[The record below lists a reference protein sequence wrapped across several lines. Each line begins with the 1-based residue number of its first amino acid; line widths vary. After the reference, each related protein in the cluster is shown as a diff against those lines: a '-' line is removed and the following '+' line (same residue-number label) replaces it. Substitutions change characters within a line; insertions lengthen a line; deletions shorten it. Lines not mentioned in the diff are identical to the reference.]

1 MQEEKAR
8 SFDVV
13 VVGAGVAGCT
23 AARELAR
30 YDLSVCVL
38 EAGNDVACGA
48 TRANSAIVHAGFD
61 PVPGTLKAHFN
72 ASGSKAYPQWCDELG
87 VQFRRNG
94 SMVLAFDD
102 EGRLKLEEL
111 VRRAD
116 ANGIEGVHI
125 VSGYQAREMEPNVSP
140 EVTCALVAPT
150 GGIVDPYGFA
160 FAAAENACDNGV
172 AFLFNHRVERIA
184 RADGG
189 FSLEAAGERFF
200 ARAVVNAAGLFA
212 DELNNMISGNRFSI
226 TPRRGEYYLYD
237 TEYAGTFE
245 HTMFQ
250 VPGPLG
256 KGVLVTPTIHGNML
270 IGPNSVSQDSKTDL
284 STTQAGLADIV
295 ERARRTW
302 PAASPRGAITNFAGL
317 RAAGES
323 GDFVIGEVVDAL
335 GFFNIACF
343 ESPGLTSA
351 PAVAS
356 YVASEVAARLGAGG
370 NPSFNPRRAP
380 QLPFTAMT
388 DEQRECAIASDPA
401 FGHVVCRCCEVT
413 EAEVVRALHGPLP
426 ALSLDAIKWRTG
438 ATMGRCHGGFCSSE
452 LVRIMSREL
461 GCPPEKIDK
470 RLAGSKMIAS
480 ARADYVELVRE
491 GESPAKGEDPEE
503 ACARHATSS
512 GSSVATGVKRE
523 ETNALHGEA
532 GAWHAALGARRSEP
546 GAPTR
551 IEGSFD
557 VVVIGGGAAGMAAA
571 VSARRAGAARVA
583 MVDREERPGGV
594 LKQCVHNGFGL
605 HRMKAELTGPEY
617 AAMEEQSVTD
627 AGVTCEYGVSV
638 LRIDDD
644 GAGKLVVGTRF
655 GAELFLHAKAVIL
668 ATGSRERGL
677 GALGIAGARPS
688 GVYTAGCAQN
698 FMNLQGLVPGSTAV
712 MLGSGDIGLIMARRM
727 TLSGINVL
735 GVYEIMPFSSGL
747 RRNIVQCL
755 DDFGIPLNL
764 SRTVVRLEGETRL
777 NAVVVADVDPATRR
791 PIEGTEER
799 IPCNTLVLSC
809 GLIPENEV
817 AKTAGVVLSPMTGG
831 AVVDERL
838 ATSVPGIFAC
848 GNALHVHDLADFA
861 SEEGERAGASAAA
874 FAMGAATITVC
885 AADAAVGESEPPI
898 EVVAGEGVRY
908 VVPQVISRDAQGLVT
923 LSFRVSEVIEG
934 VRFEVRSRD
943 DAGAC
948 EVIARARDM
957 VAVPAEMRRMKVDA
971 ESLVGCSRI
980 EVTAVSGLAA
990 RQALVAEGGAR

>member
-1 MQEEKAR
+1 MQEGKAC

-13 VVGAGVAGCT
+13 VVGAGIAGCT

-30 YDLSVCVL
+30 YDLSICVL
-38 EAGNDVACGA
+38 EAGNDIACGA

-61 PVPGTLKAHFN
+61 PVPGTLKARFN
-72 ASGSKAYPQWCDELG
+72 VEGSKAYPRWCDELG

-102 EGRLKLEEL
+102 EGRLKLDEL

-116 ANGIEGVHI
+116 ANGVEGVRI
-125 VSGYQAREMEPNVSP
+125 VSGGRVREMEPNVSP
-140 EVTCALVAPT
+140 EVACALVAPT

-160 FAAAENACDNGV
+160 FASAENACDNGV
-172 AFLFNHRVERIA
+172 RFLFNHRVERIV
-184 RADGG
+184 RVDGG
-189 FSLEAAGERFF
+189 FRVDAAREGFF

-212 DELNNMISGNRFSI
+212 DELNNMVSASCFSI

-237 TEYAGTFE
+237 TEYATTFE

-270 IGPNSVSQDSKTDL
+270 IGPNSVSQASKTDL
-284 STTQAGLADIV
+284 STTQEGLADIV

-323 GDFVIGEVVDAL
+323 GDFVIGEAADAP

-351 PAVAS
+351 PAVAT
-356 YVASEVAARLGAGG
+356 VIASQVAAHLGAGS
-370 NPSFNPRRAP
+370 NPSFNPRRVP

-388 DEQRECAIASDPA
+388 DEQRERAIASDPA

-426 ALSLDAIKWRTG
+426 VLSLDAIKWRTG
-438 ATMGRCHGGFCSSE
+438 ATMGRCHGGFCSPE
-452 LVRIMSREL
+452 LVEIMSREL
-461 GCPPEKIDK
+461 GCAPDAIDK
-470 RLAGSKMIAS
+470 RLAGSRMIAS
-480 ARADYVELVRE
+480 ARADYVELAR
-491 GESPAKGEDPEE
+491 GGGGLSKGEVPEE
-503 ACARHATSS
+503 ADARH
-512 GSSVATGVKRE
+512 VASDV
-523 ETNALHGEA
+523 
-532 GAWHAALGARRSEP
+532 RRSEL
-546 GAPTR
+546 GAPAR
-551 IEGSFD
+551 IEDSFD

-617 AAMEEQSVTD
+617 AAQEEQAVID

-638 LRIDDD
+638 LRIDDE

-655 GAELFLHAKAVIL
+655 GAELFLHAKAVVL

-712 MLGSGDIGLIMARRM
+712 VLGSGDIGLIMARRM
-727 TLSGINVL
+727 SLSGIRVL

-755 DDFGIPLNL
+755 DDFGIPLHL

-777 NAVVVADVDPATRR
+777 NAVVVADVDPSTRR

-799 IPCNTLVLSC
+799 IPCDTLVLSC

-817 AKTAGVVLSPMTGG
+817 AKTAGVTLSPITGG

-838 ATSVPGIFAC
+838 ATSVSGVFAC

-874 FAMGAATITVC
+874 FARGD
-885 AADAAVGESEPPI
+885 AADTTHAADEPPI
-898 EVVAGEGVRY
+898 EVVAGKGVRY
-908 VVPQVISRDAQGLVT
+908 VVPQVISRDAEGPVT
-923 LSFRVSEVIEG
+923 LSFRVSDVIEG
-934 VRFEVRSRD
+934 ARFEVRSCD
-943 DAGAC
+943 DAGAG
-948 EVIARARDM
+948 EVLARARDM

-980 EVTAVSGLAA
+980 EVTAVSGLVTS
-990 RQALVAEGGAR
+990 QAPVAEGGTR

>member
-1 MQEEKAR
+1 MQEGKAC

-13 VVGAGVAGCT
+13 VVGAGIAGCT

-30 YDLSVCVL
+30 YDLSICVL
-38 EAGNDVACGA
+38 EAGNDIACGA

-61 PVPGTLKAHFN
+61 PSPGTLKARFN
-72 ASGSKAYPQWCDELG
+72 VEGSKAYPRWCEELG

-116 ANGIEGVHI
+116 ANGVEGVRI
-125 VSGYQAREMEPNVSP
+125 VSGNRAREMEPNVSP
-140 EVTCALVAPT
+140 EAACALVAPT

-160 FAAAENACDNGV
+160 FAAAENACGNGV
-172 AFLFNHRVERIA
+172 RFLFNHRVEHIV

-189 FSLEAAGERFF
+189 FRVEASGERFF

-212 DELNNMISGNRFSI
+212 DEINNMVSGKRFSI

-237 TEYAGTFE
+237 TEYATTFE

-270 IGPNSVSQDSKTDL
+270 IGPNSVSQASKTDL
-284 STTQAGLADIV
+284 STTQEGLADIV

-323 GDFVIGEVVDAL
+323 GDFVIGEAADAP

-351 PAVAS
+351 PAVATFI
-356 YVASEVAARLGAGG
+356 ASQVAARLGAGG
-370 NPSFNPRRAP
+370 NPSFNPRCAP

-388 DEQRECAIASDPA
+388 DEQRERAIASDPA
-401 FGHVVCRCCEVT
+401 FGHVVCRCCVVT

-426 ALSLDAIKWRTG
+426 VLSLDAIKWRTG
-438 ATMGRCHGGFCSSE
+438 ATMGRCHGGFCSPE
-452 LVRIMSREL
+452 LVEIMSREL
-461 GCPPEKIDK
+461 GCAPDAIDK
-470 RLAGSKMIAS
+470 RLAGSRMIAS
-480 ARADYVELVRE
+480 ARADYVKLARE
-491 GESPAKGEDPEE
+491 GGNPSKGKAREE
-503 ACARHATSS
+503 AGARHAASD
-512 GSSVATGVKRE
+512 
-523 ETNALHGEA
+523 
-532 GAWHAALGARRSEP
+532 ARRSEL
-546 GAPTR
+546 GAPAR
-551 IEGSFD
+551 IEDSFD

-571 VSARRAGAARVA
+571 ASARRAGAARVA

-594 LKQCVHNGFGL
+594 LRQCVHNGFGL

-617 AAMEEQSVTD
+617 AAQEEQAVID
-627 AGVTCEYGVSV
+627 ASVTCEYGVSV
-638 LRIDDD
+638 LRIDDE

-655 GAELFLHAKAVIL
+655 GAELFLHAKAVVL

-712 MLGSGDIGLIMARRM
+712 VLGSGDIGLIMARRM
-727 TLSGINVL
+727 SLSGIRVL

-755 DDFGIPLNL
+755 DDFGIPLHL

-777 NAVVVADVDPATRR
+777 NAVVVADVDPSTRR

-799 IPCNTLVLSC
+799 IPCDTLVLSC

-817 AKTAGVVLSPMTGG
+817 AKTAGVALSPITGG

-838 ATSVPGIFAC
+838 ATSVPGVFAC

-874 FAMGAATITVC
+874 FARGDTSAATRTKGVP
-885 AADAAVGESEPPI
+885 GESSI
-898 EVVAGEGVRY
+898 EVIAGKGVRY
-908 VVPQVISRDAQGLVT
+908 VVPQVISRDAEGPVT
-923 LSFRVSEVIEG
+923 LSFRVSDVIEG
-934 VRFEVRSRD
+934 VRFEVRSCD
-943 DAGAC
+943 DAGAG
-948 EVIARARDM
+948 EVLARARDM

-971 ESLVGCSRI
+971 ESLAECSRI
-980 EVTAVSGLAA
+980 VVSAVSGLAG
-990 RQALVAEGGAR
+990 RQVPAAEGGAR

>member
-1 MQEEKAR
+1 MQEGKAC

-13 VVGAGVAGCT
+13 VVGAGIAGCT

-30 YDLSVCVL
+30 YDLSICVL
-38 EAGNDVACGA
+38 EAGNDIACGA

-61 PVPGTLKAHFN
+61 PAPGTLKARFN
-72 ASGSKAYPQWCDELG
+72 AEGSKAYPRWCDELG
-87 VQFRRNG
+87 VQFHRNG

-116 ANGIEGVHI
+116 ANGVEGVHI
-125 VSGYQAREMEPNVSP
+125 VSGDRAREMEPNVSP
-140 EVTCALVAPT
+140 EVACALVAPT

-160 FAAAENACDNGV
+160 FAAAENACGNGV
-172 AFLFNHRVERIA
+172 RFQFNHRVERIA

-189 FSLEAAGERFF
+189 FNLEAAGERFF
-200 ARAVVNAAGLFA
+200 ARTVVNAAGLFA
-212 DELNNMISGNRFSI
+212 DELNNMVSGKRFSI

-237 TEYAGTFE
+237 TEYATTFE

-270 IGPNSVSQDSKTDL
+270 IGPNSVSQASKTDL
-284 STTQAGLADIV
+284 STTQEGLADIV
-295 ERARRTW
+295 ERARCTW

-323 GDFVIGEVVDAL
+323 GDFVIGEVADAP

-351 PAVAS
+351 PAVATFIAS
-356 YVASEVAARLGAGG
+356 QVAVRLGAGS

-388 DEQRECAIASDPA
+388 DEQRERAIASDPA
-401 FGHVVCRCCEVT
+401 FGHVVCRCCKVT

-426 ALSLDAIKWRTG
+426 VLSLDAIKWRTG
-438 ATMGRCHGGFCSSE
+438 ATMGRCHGGFCSPE
-452 LVRIMSREL
+452 LVEIVSREL
-461 GCPPEKIDK
+461 GCAPDAIDK
-470 RLAGSKMIAS
+470 RLAGSRMIAS
-480 ARADYVELVRE
+480 ARADYVELVRA
-491 GESPAKGEDPEE
+491 GGSPSKGEAPEE
-503 ACARHATSS
+503 ADARHAASE
-512 GSSVATGVKRE
+512 V
-523 ETNALHGEA
+523 
-532 GAWHAALGARRSEP
+532 RRSEL
-546 GAPTR
+546 GAPAR
-551 IEGSFD
+551 IEDSFD

-617 AAMEEQSVTD
+617 AAMEEQAVID
-627 AGVTCEYGVSV
+627 ASVTCEYGVSV
-638 LRIDDD
+638 LRIDDE
-644 GAGKLVVGTRF
+644 GSGKLVVGTRF
-655 GAELFLHAKAVIL
+655 GAELFLHAKAVVL

-677 GALGIAGARPS
+677 GALGIAGSRPS

-698 FMNLQGLVPGSTAV
+698 FMNLQGVVPGKTAV
-712 MLGSGDIGLIMARRM
+712 VLGSGDIGLIMARRM
-727 TLSGINVL
+727 SLSGIRVL

-755 DDFGIPLNL
+755 DDFGIPLHL

-777 NAVVVADVDPATRR
+777 NAVVVADVDPSTRR

-799 IPCNTLVLSC
+799 IPCDTLVLSC

-817 AKTAGVVLSPMTGG
+817 AKTAGVALSPITGG

-838 ATSVPGIFAC
+838 ATSVPGVFAC

-874 FAMGAATITVC
+874 FARGGAS
-885 AADAAVGESEPPI
+885 DAVPSAGESSI
-898 EVVAGEGVRY
+898 EVVAGKGVRY
-908 VVPQVISRDAQGLVT
+908 VVPQVISRDAEEPVT
-923 LSFRVSEVIEG
+923 LSFRVSDVIEG
-934 VRFEVRSRD
+934 VRFEVRSCD
-943 DAGAC
+943 DAGAG
-948 EVIARARDM
+948 EVLARARDM

-971 ESLVGCSRI
+971 GSLAGCSRI
-980 EVTAVSGLAA
+980 VVSAVSGLAA
-990 RQALVAEGGAR
+990 RQVPAAEGGAR

>member
-1 MQEEKAR
+1 MQEGKAC

-13 VVGAGVAGCT
+13 VVGAGIAGCT

-30 YDLSVCVL
+30 YDLSICVL
-38 EAGNDVACGA
+38 EAGNDIACGA

-61 PVPGTLKAHFN
+61 PVPGTLKARFN
-72 ASGSKAYPQWCDELG
+72 VEGSKAYPRWCDELG
-87 VQFRRNG
+87 VQFCRNG

-102 EGRLKLEEL
+102 EGRLKLDEL

-116 ANGIEGVHI
+116 ANGVEGVRI
-125 VSGYQAREMEPNVSP
+125 VSGSRAREMEPNVSP
-140 EVTCALVAPT
+140 EVACALVAPT

-172 AFLFNHRVERIA
+172 RFLFNHRVERIV
-184 RADGG
+184 RVDGG
-189 FSLEAAGERFF
+189 FNLEASGERFF

-212 DELNNMISGNRFSI
+212 DELNNMVSANRFSI

-237 TEYAGTFE
+237 TEYAATFE

-270 IGPNSVSQDSKTDL
+270 IGPNSVSQASKTDL
-284 STTQAGLADIV
+284 STTQEGLADIV

-323 GDFVIGEVVDAL
+323 GDFVIGEAVDVP

-351 PAVAS
+351 PAVATFI
-356 YVASEVAARLGAGG
+356 ASQAAARLGAGS

-380 QLPFTAMT
+380 QLPFMAMT
-388 DEQRECAIASDPA
+388 DEQRERAIASDPA

-413 EAEVVRALHGPLP
+413 EAEVVRALRGPLP
-426 ALSLDAIKWRTG
+426 VLSLDAIKWRTG
-438 ATMGRCHGGFCSSE
+438 ATMGRCHGGFCSPE
-452 LVRIMSREL
+452 LVEIMSREL
-461 GCPPEKIDK
+461 GCAPDAIDK
-470 RLAGSKMIAS
+470 RLPGSRMIAS

-491 GESPAKGEDPEE
+491 GGNPSKGEAPEE
-503 ACARHATSS
+503 AGAR
-512 GSSVATGVKRE
+512 
-523 ETNALHGEA
+523 L
-532 GAWHAALGARRSEP
+532 AASDVRRSEL
-546 GAPTR
+546 GAPAR
-551 IEGSFD
+551 IEDSFD

-583 MVDREERPGGV
+583 MVDREKRPGGV

-605 HRMKAELTGPEY
+605 HRMRAELTGPEY
-617 AAMEEQSVTD
+617 AAQEEHAVID

-638 LRIDDD
+638 LRIDDE

-655 GAELFLHAKAVIL
+655 GAELFFHAKAVVL

-712 MLGSGDIGLIMARRM
+712 VLGSGDIGLIMARRM
-727 TLSGINVL
+727 TLSGIKVL

-755 DDFGIPLNL
+755 DDFGIPLHL

-799 IPCNTLVLSC
+799 IPCDTLVLSC

-817 AKTAGVVLSPMTGG
+817 AKTAGVALSPITGG
-831 AVVDERL
+831 AIVDERL
-838 ATSVPGIFAC
+838 ATSTPGIFAC

-861 SEEGERAGASAAA
+861 SEEGERAGAFAAA
-874 FAMGAATITVC
+874 FAR
-885 AADAAVGESEPPI
+885 GEVQGGSASTDEAPI

-908 VVPQVISRDAQGLVT
+908 VVPQMISHDAEGAVM
-923 LSFRVSEVIEG
+923 LSFRVSDVIEG
-934 VRFEVRSRD
+934 VRFEVRESE
-943 DAGAC
+943 DAGAG
-948 EVIARARDM
+948 EVLARARDM

-971 ESLVGCSRI
+971 ESLAECSHI
-980 EVTAVSGLAA
+980 VVSAVNGLAG
-990 RQALVAEGGAR
+990 RQVPAAEGSAR

>member
-1 MQEEKAR
+1 MQEGKAC

-13 VVGAGVAGCT
+13 VVGAGIAGCT
-23 AARELAR
+23 AARELAS
-30 YDLSVCVL
+30 YDLSICVL
-38 EAGNDVACGA
+38 EAGNDIACGA

-61 PVPGTLKAHFN
+61 PAPGTLKARFN
-72 ASGSKAYPQWCDELG
+72 VEGSKAYPRWCDELG

-111 VRRAD
+111 VCRAD
-116 ANGIEGVHI
+116 ANGVEGVRI
-125 VSGYQAREMEPNVSP
+125 VSGDRAREMEPNVSP
-140 EVTCALVAPT
+140 EVACALVAPT

-160 FAAAENACDNGV
+160 FAAAENACGNGV
-172 AFLFNHRVERIA
+172 RFLFNHRVEHIVRV
-184 RADGG
+184 DGG
-189 FSLEAAGERFF
+189 FRVEASGEGFF

-212 DELNNMISGNRFSI
+212 DEMNNMVSGERFFI

-237 TEYAGTFE
+237 TEYATTFE

-270 IGPNSVSQDSKTDL
+270 IGPNSVSQASKTDL
-284 STTQAGLADIV
+284 STTQEGLADIV

-323 GDFVIGEVVDAL
+323 GDFVIGEAADAP

-351 PAVAS
+351 PAVATFI
-356 YVASEVAARLGAGG
+356 ASQVAAHLGAGS
-370 NPSFNPRRAP
+370 NPSFNPRRVP

-388 DEQRECAIASDPA
+388 DEQRERAIASDPA

-426 ALSLDAIKWRTG
+426 VLSLDAIKWRTG
-438 ATMGRCHGGFCSSE
+438 ATMGRCHGGFCSPE
-452 LVRIMSREL
+452 LVEIMSREL
-461 GCPPEKIDK
+461 GCAPDAIDK
-470 RLAGSKMIAS
+470 RLAGSRMIAS
-480 ARADYVELVRE
+480 ARADYVELARE
-491 GESPAKGEDPEE
+491 GGNPSKGEAPEE
-503 ACARHATSS
+503 ADARHAASD
-512 GSSVATGVKRE
+512 V
-523 ETNALHGEA
+523 
-532 GAWHAALGARRSEP
+532 RRSELC
-546 GAPTR
+546 APAW

-571 VSARRAGAARVA
+571 ASARRAGAARVA

-617 AAMEEQSVTD
+617 AAQEEQAVID

-638 LRIDDD
+638 LRIDDE
-644 GAGKLVVGTRF
+644 GTGKLVVGTRF
-655 GAELFLHAKAVIL
+655 GAELFLHAKAVVL

-698 FMNLQGLVPGSTAV
+698 FMNLQGLVPGLTAV
-712 MLGSGDIGLIMARRM
+712 VLGSGDIGLIMARRM
-727 TLSGINVL
+727 SLSGIRVL

-755 DDFGIPLNL
+755 DDFGIPLHL

-777 NAVVVADVDPATRR
+777 RAVVVADVDPSTRR

-799 IPCNTLVLSC
+799 IPCDTLVLSC

-817 AKTAGVVLSPMTGG
+817 AKTAGVALSPITGG

-838 ATSVPGIFAC
+838 ATSVPGVFAC

-874 FAMGAATITVC
+874 FARGD
-885 AADAAVGESEPPI
+885 AADATRTAGEPPI
-898 EVVAGEGVRY
+898 EVVAGKGVRY
-908 VVPQVISRDAQGLVT
+908 VVPQVISRDAEGPVT
-923 LSFRVSEVIEG
+923 FSFRVSDVIEG
-934 VRFEVRSRD
+934 VRFEVRSCD
-943 DAGAC
+943 DAGAG
-948 EVIARARDM
+948 EVLARARDM

-971 ESLVGCSRI
+971 ESLAECSRI
-980 EVTAVSGLAA
+980 EVTAVSGLVTS
-990 RQALVAEGGAR
+990 QAPVAEGGTR

>member
-1 MQEEKAR
+1 MQEGKAC

-13 VVGAGVAGCT
+13 VVGAGIAGCT

-30 YDLSVCVL
+30 YDLSICVL
-38 EAGNDVACGA
+38 EAGNDIACGA

-61 PVPGTLKAHFN
+61 PVPGTLKARFN
-72 ASGSKAYPQWCDELG
+72 VEGSKAYPRWCDELG

-102 EGRLKLEEL
+102 EGRLKLDEL

-116 ANGIEGVHI
+116 ANGVEGVRI
-125 VSGYQAREMEPNVSP
+125 VSGSRAREMEPNVSP
-140 EVTCALVAPT
+140 EVACALVAPT

-160 FAAAENACDNGV
+160 FAAAENACGNGV
-172 AFLFNHRVERIA
+172 RFLFNHRVEHIVRVG
-184 RADGG
+184 GG
-189 FSLEAAGERFF
+189 FIIEVAGERFS

-212 DELNNMISGNRFSI
+212 DEINNMVSGKRFSI

-237 TEYAGTFE
+237 TEYATTFE

-270 IGPNSVSQDSKTDL
+270 IGPNSVSQASKTDL
-284 STTQAGLADIV
+284 STTQEGLADIV

-323 GDFVIGEVVDAL
+323 GDFVIGEVADAP

-351 PAVAS
+351 PAVATFI
-356 YVASEVAARLGAGG
+356 ASQVAARLGADG

-388 DEQRECAIASDPA
+388 DEQRERAIASNPA

-426 ALSLDAIKWRTG
+426 VLSLDAIKWRTG
-438 ATMGRCHGGFCSSE
+438 ATMGRCHGGFCSPE
-452 LVRIMSREL
+452 LVEIMSREL
-461 GCPPEKIDK
+461 GCAPDAINK
-470 RLAGSKMIAS
+470 RLAGSRMIAS
-480 ARADYVELVRE
+480 ARADYVELARE
-491 GESPAKGEDPEE
+491 GGGSSKGEAPEE
-503 ACARHATSS
+503 ADAQRS
-512 GSSVATGVKRE
+512 E
-523 ETNALHGEA
+523 
-532 GAWHAALGARRSEP
+532 LGAP
-546 GAPTR
+546 AR
-551 IEGSFD
+551 IEDSFD

-571 VSARRAGAARVA
+571 ASARRAGAARVA

-594 LKQCVHNGFGL
+594 LRQCVHNGFGL

-617 AAMEEQSVTD
+617 AAQEEQAVINV
-627 AGVTCEYGVSV
+627 GVTCEYGVSV
-638 LRIDDD
+638 LRIDDE

-655 GAELFLHAKAVIL
+655 GAELFLHAKAVVL

-712 MLGSGDIGLIMARRM
+712 VLGSGDIGLIMARRM
-727 TLSGINVL
+727 SLSGIRVL

-755 DDFGIPLNL
+755 DDFGIPLHL

-777 NAVVVADVDPATRR
+777 NAVVVADVDPSTRR

-799 IPCNTLVLSC
+799 IPCDTLVLSC

-817 AKTAGVVLSPMTGG
+817 AKTAGVALSPITGG

-838 ATSVPGIFAC
+838 ATSVPGVFAC

-874 FAMGAATITVC
+874 FARGDTSAATRTKGVP
-885 AADAAVGESEPPI
+885 GESSI

-908 VVPQVISRDAQGLVT
+908 VVPQVISRDAEGPVT
-923 LSFRVSEVIEG
+923 LSFRVSDVIEG
-934 VRFEVRSRD
+934 VRFEVRSCD
-943 DAGAC
+943 DAGAG
-948 EVIARARDM
+948 EVLARARDM

-971 ESLVGCSRI
+971 ESLAECSRI
-980 EVTAVSGLAA
+980 VVSAVSGLAG
-990 RQALVAEGGAR
+990 RQAPAAEGGAR

>member
-1 MQEEKAR
+1 MQEGKAC

-13 VVGAGVAGCT
+13 VVGAGIAGCT
-23 AARELAR
+23 AARELAS
-30 YDLSVCVL
+30 YDLSICVL
-38 EAGNDVACGA
+38 EAGNDIACGA

-61 PVPGTLKAHFN
+61 PAPGTLKARFN
-72 ASGSKAYPQWCDELG
+72 VEGSKAYPRWCDELG

-116 ANGIEGVHI
+116 ANGVEGVRI
-125 VSGYQAREMEPNVSP
+125 VSGNRAREMEPNVSP
-140 EVTCALVAPT
+140 EVACALVAPT

-160 FAAAENACDNGV
+160 FAAAENACGNGV
-172 AFLFNHRVERIA
+172 RFLFNHRAERIV

-189 FSLEAAGERFF
+189 FRVEASGEGFF

-212 DELNNMISGNRFSI
+212 DELNNMVSGKRFSI

-237 TEYAGTFE
+237 TEYATTFE

-270 IGPNSVSQDSKTDL
+270 IGPNSVSQASKTDL
-284 STTQAGLADIV
+284 STTQEGLADIV

-323 GDFVIGEVVDAL
+323 GDFVIGEATDAP

-351 PAVAS
+351 PAVATS
-356 YVASEVAARLGAGG
+356 IASQVAARLGADG

-388 DEQRECAIASDPA
+388 DEQRERAIESDPA

-426 ALSLDAIKWRTG
+426 VLSLDAIKWRTG
-438 ATMGRCHGGFCSSE
+438 ATMGRCHGGFCSPE
-452 LVRIMSREL
+452 LVEIMSREL
-461 GCPPEKIDK
+461 GCAPDAIDK
-470 RLAGSKMIAS
+470 RLAGSRMIAS
-480 ARADYVELVRE
+480 ARADYVELARE
-491 GESPAKGEDPEE
+491 GGNPSKGKAREE
-503 ACARHATSS
+503 A
-512 GSSVATGVKRE
+512 
-523 ETNALHGEA
+523 
-532 GAWHAALGARRSEP
+532 GARRSEL
-546 GAPTR
+546 GAPAR
-551 IEGSFD
+551 IEDSFD

-571 VSARRAGAARVA
+571 ASARRAGAARVA

-617 AAMEEQSVTD
+617 AAQEEQAVID

-638 LRIDDD
+638 LRIDDE
-644 GAGKLVVGTRF
+644 GSGKLVVGTRF
-655 GAELFLHAKAVIL
+655 GAELFLHAKAVVL

-677 GALGIAGARPS
+677 GALSIAGARPS

-712 MLGSGDIGLIMARRM
+712 VLGSGDIGLIMARRM
-727 TLSGINVL
+727 SLSGIRVL

-755 DDFGIPLNL
+755 DDFGIPLHL

-777 NAVVVADVDPATRR
+777 NAVVVADVDPSTRR

-799 IPCNTLVLSC
+799 IPCDTLVLSC

-817 AKTAGVVLSPMTGG
+817 AKTAGVALSPITGG

-874 FAMGAATITVC
+874 FARGDASAATRTK
-885 AADAAVGESEPPI
+885 GEPSI

-908 VVPQVISRDAQGLVT
+908 VVPQVISRDAEESVT
-923 LSFRVSEVIEG
+923 LSFRVSDVIEG
-934 VRFEVRSRD
+934 VRFEVRSCD
-943 DAGAC
+943 DAGAG
-948 EVIARARDM
+948 EVLARARDM

-971 ESLVGCSRI
+971 ESLAECSRI
-980 EVTAVSGLAA
+980 VVSAVSGLAG
-990 RQALVAEGGAR
+990 RQVPAAEGGAR

>member
-1 MQEEKAR
+1 MQDGKAC

-13 VVGAGVAGCT
+13 VVGAGIAGCT
-23 AARELAR
+23 AARELAS
-30 YDLSVCVL
+30 YDLSICVL
-38 EAGNDVACGA
+38 EAGNDIACGA

-61 PVPGTLKAHFN
+61 PAPGMLKARFN
-72 ASGSKAYPQWCDELG
+72 VEGSKAHPCWCDELG

-116 ANGIEGVHI
+116 ANGVEGVRI
-125 VSGYQAREMEPNVSP
+125 VSGNRAREMEPNVSP
-140 EVTCALVAPT
+140 EVACALVAPT

-160 FAAAENACDNGV
+160 FAAAENACGNGV
-172 AFLFNHRVERIA
+172 RFLFNHRAERIV

-189 FSLEAAGERFF
+189 FRVEASGERFF

-212 DELNNMISGNRFSI
+212 DELNNMVSGERFSI

-237 TEYAGTFE
+237 TEYATTFE

-270 IGPNSVSQDSKTDL
+270 IGPNSVSQASKTDL
-284 STTQAGLADIV
+284 STTQEGLADIV

-323 GDFVIGEVVDAL
+323 GDFVIGEAADAP

-351 PAVAS
+351 PAVATFI
-356 YVASEVAARLGAGG
+356 ASQVAARLGAGG

-388 DEQRECAIASDPA
+388 DEQRERAIASDSA

-426 ALSLDAIKWRTG
+426 VLSLDAIKWRTG
-438 ATMGRCHGGFCSSE
+438 ATMGRCHGGFCSPE
-452 LVRIMSREL
+452 LVEIMSREL
-461 GCPPEKIDK
+461 GCAPDAIDK
-470 RLAGSKMIAS
+470 RLAGSRMIAS
-480 ARADYVELVRE
+480 ARADYVELARE
-491 GESPAKGEDPEE
+491 GGSPSKGEAPEE
-503 ACARHATSS
+503 ADARHAASD
-512 GSSVATGVKRE
+512 V
-523 ETNALHGEA
+523 
-532 GAWHAALGARRSEP
+532 RRSEL
-546 GAPTR
+546 GAPAW
-551 IEGSFD
+551 IEDSFD

-571 VSARRAGAARVA
+571 ASARRAGAARVA

-594 LKQCVHNGFGL
+594 LRQCVHNGFGL

-617 AAMEEQSVTD
+617 AAQEEQAVID
-627 AGVTCEYGVSV
+627 ASVTCEYGVSV
-638 LRIDDD
+638 LRIDDE
-644 GAGKLVVGTRF
+644 GTGKLVVGTRF

-698 FMNLQGLVPGSTAV
+698 LMNLQGLVPGSTAV
-712 MLGSGDIGLIMARRM
+712 VLGSGDIGLIMARRM
-727 TLSGINVL
+727 SLSGIEVL
-735 GVYEIMPFSSGL
+735 GVYEIMLFSSGL

-755 DDFGIPLNL
+755 DDFGIPLHL

-777 NAVVVADVDPATRR
+777 NAVVVADVDPVTRR
-791 PIEGTEER
+791 PIKGTEER
-799 IPCNTLVLSC
+799 IPCDMLVLSC

-817 AKTAGVVLSPMTGG
+817 AKTAGVALSPITGG

-838 ATSVPGIFAC
+838 ATSVPGVFAC

-874 FAMGAATITVC
+874 FARGDTSAATRTKGVP
-885 AADAAVGESEPPI
+885 GKSSI
-898 EVVAGEGVRY
+898 EVIAGEGVRY
-908 VVPQVISRDAQGLVT
+908 VVPQVISRDAEGPVT
-923 LSFRVSEVIEG
+923 LSFRVSDVIEG
-934 VRFEVRSRD
+934 VRFEVRSCD
-943 DAGAC
+943 DAGAG
-948 EVIARARDM
+948 EVLARARDM

-971 ESLVGCSRI
+971 GSLAGCSRI
-980 EVTAVSGLAA
+980 VVSAVSGLAA
-990 RQALVAEGGAR
+990 RQVPATEGGA

>member
-1 MQEEKAR
+1 MQEGKAC

-13 VVGAGVAGCT
+13 VVGAGIAGCT

-30 YDLSVCVL
+30 YDLSICVL
-38 EAGNDVACGA
+38 EAGNDIACGA

-61 PVPGTLKAHFN
+61 PSPGTLKARFN
-72 ASGSKAYPQWCDELG
+72 VEGSKAYPRWCDELG

-116 ANGIEGVHI
+116 ANGVEGVHI
-125 VSGYQAREMEPNVSP
+125 VSGNRAREMEPNVSP
-140 EVTCALVAPT
+140 EVACALVAPT

-160 FAAAENACDNGV
+160 FAAAENACGNGV
-172 AFLFNHRVERIA
+172 RFLFNHRVERIV

-189 FSLEAAGERFF
+189 FNIEVAGERFF

-212 DELNNMISGNRFSI
+212 DEINNMVSGKRFSI

-237 TEYAGTFE
+237 TEYATTFE

-270 IGPNSVSQDSKTDL
+270 IGPNSVSQASKIDL
-284 STTQAGLADIV
+284 STTQEGLADIV

-323 GDFVIGEVVDAL
+323 GDFVIGEAADAP

-351 PAVAS
+351 PAVATFI
-356 YVASEVAARLGAGG
+356 ASQVAARLGAGG

-388 DEQRECAIASDPA
+388 DEQRERAIASDPA

-426 ALSLDAIKWRTG
+426 VLSLDAIKWRTG
-438 ATMGRCHGGFCSSE
+438 ATMGRCHGGFCSPE
-452 LVRIMSREL
+452 LVEVMSREL
-461 GCPPEKIDK
+461 GCAPDAIDK
-470 RLAGSKMIAS
+470 RLAGSRMIAS
-480 ARADYVELVRE
+480 ARADYVELARE
-491 GESPAKGEDPEE
+491 GGNPSKGKAREE
-503 ACARHATSS
+503 AGARHAASD
-512 GSSVATGVKRE
+512 
-523 ETNALHGEA
+523 
-532 GAWHAALGARRSEP
+532 ARRSEL
-546 GAPTR
+546 GAPAR
-551 IEGSFD
+551 IEDSFD

-571 VSARRAGAARVA
+571 ASARRAGAARVA

-594 LKQCVHNGFGL
+594 LRQCVHNGFGL

-617 AAMEEQSVTD
+617 AAQEEQAVID
-627 AGVTCEYGVSV
+627 ASVTCEYGVSV
-638 LRIDDD
+638 LRIDDE

-655 GAELFLHAKAVIL
+655 GAELFLHAKAVVL

-712 MLGSGDIGLIMARRM
+712 VLGSGDIGLIMARRM
-727 TLSGINVL
+727 SLSGIRVL

-755 DDFGIPLNL
+755 DDFGIPLHL

-777 NAVVVADVDPATRR
+777 NAVVVADVDPSTRR
-791 PIEGTEER
+791 PVEGTEER
-799 IPCNTLVLSC
+799 IPCDTLVLSC

-817 AKTAGVVLSPMTGG
+817 AKTAGVALSPITGG
-831 AVVDERL
+831 AVVDEHL
-838 ATSVPGIFAC
+838 ATSVPGVFAC

-874 FAMGAATITVC
+874 FARGDTSAATRMKGVP
-885 AADAAVGESEPPI
+885 GESSI
-898 EVVAGEGVRY
+898 EVVAGKGVRY
-908 VVPQVISRDAQGLVT
+908 VVPQVISRDAEEPVT
-923 LSFRVSEVIEG
+923 LSFRVSDVIEG
-934 VRFEVRSRD
+934 VRFEVRSCD
-943 DAGAC
+943 DAGAG
-948 EVIARARDM
+948 EVLARARDM

-971 ESLVGCSRI
+971 ESLAECSRI
-980 EVTAVSGLAA
+980 VVSAVSGLAG
-990 RQALVAEGGAR
+990 RQVPAAEGGAR

>member
-1 MQEEKAR
+1 MQEGKAC

-13 VVGAGVAGCT
+13 VVGAGIAGCT

-30 YDLSVCVL
+30 YDLSICVL
-38 EAGNDVACGA
+38 EAGNDIACGA

-61 PVPGTLKAHFN
+61 PSPGTLKARFN
-72 ASGSKAYPQWCDELG
+72 VEGSKAYPRWCDELG

-116 ANGIEGVHI
+116 ANGVGGVRI
-125 VSGYQAREMEPNVSP
+125 VSGNRAREMEPNVSP
-140 EVTCALVAPT
+140 EAACALVAPT

-160 FAAAENACDNGV
+160 FAAAENACGNGV
-172 AFLFNHRVERIA
+172 RFLFNHRVERIV

-189 FSLEAAGERFF
+189 FNIEVAGERFF

-212 DELNNMISGNRFSI
+212 DELNNMVSGKRFSI

-237 TEYAGTFE
+237 IEYATTFE

-270 IGPNSVSQDSKTDL
+270 IGPNSVSQASKTDL
-284 STTQAGLADIV
+284 STTQEGLADIV

-323 GDFVIGEVVDAL
+323 GDFVIGEAADAP

-351 PAVAS
+351 PAVATFI
-356 YVASEVAARLGAGG
+356 ASQVAARLGAGG

-388 DEQRECAIASDPA
+388 DEQRERAIASDPA

-426 ALSLDAIKWRTG
+426 VLSLDAIKWRTG
-438 ATMGRCHGGFCSSE
+438 ATMGRCHGGFCSPE
-452 LVRIMSREL
+452 LVEIMSREL
-461 GCPPEKIDK
+461 GCAPDAINK
-470 RLAGSKMIAS
+470 RLAESRMIAS
-480 ARADYVELVRE
+480 ARADYVELARE
-491 GESPAKGEDPEE
+491 GGNPSKGKAREE
-503 ACARHATSS
+503 AGARHAASD
-512 GSSVATGVKRE
+512 
-523 ETNALHGEA
+523 
-532 GAWHAALGARRSEP
+532 ARRSEL
-546 GAPTR
+546 GAPAR
-551 IEGSFD
+551 IEDSFD

-571 VSARRAGAARVA
+571 ASARRAGAARVA

-594 LKQCVHNGFGL
+594 LRQCVHNGFGL

-617 AAMEEQSVTD
+617 AAQEEQAVID
-627 AGVTCEYGVSV
+627 ASVTCEYGVSV
-638 LRIDDD
+638 LRIDDE
-644 GAGKLVVGTRF
+644 GSGKLVVGTRF
-655 GAELFLHAKAVIL
+655 GAELFLHAKAVVL

-712 MLGSGDIGLIMARRM
+712 VLGSGDIGLIMARRM
-727 TLSGINVL
+727 SLSGIRVL

-755 DDFGIPLNL
+755 DDFGIPLYL

-777 NAVVVADVDPATRR
+777 NAVVVADVDPSTRR

-799 IPCNTLVLSC
+799 IPCDTLVLSC

-817 AKTAGVVLSPMTGG
+817 AKTAGVALSPITGG

-838 ATSVPGIFAC
+838 ATSVPGVFAC

-874 FAMGAATITVC
+874 FARGDTSAATRTKGVP
-885 AADAAVGESEPPI
+885 GESSI
-898 EVVAGEGVRY
+898 EVIAGKGVRY
-908 VVPQVISRDAQGLVT
+908 VVPQVISRDAEGPVT
-923 LSFRVSEVIEG
+923 LSFRVSDVIEG
-934 VRFEVRSRD
+934 VRFEVRSCD
-943 DAGAC
+943 DAGAG
-948 EVIARARDM
+948 EVLARARDM

-971 ESLVGCSRI
+971 ESLAECSRI
-980 EVTAVSGLAA
+980 VVSAVSGLAG
-990 RQALVAEGGAR
+990 RQAPAAEGGAR

>member
-1 MQEEKAR
+1 MQDGKAC

-13 VVGAGVAGCT
+13 VVGAGIAGCT

-30 YDLSVCVL
+30 YDLSICVL
-38 EAGNDVACGA
+38 EAGNDIACGA

-61 PVPGTLKAHFN
+61 PAPGTLKARFN
-72 ASGSKAYPQWCDELG
+72 VEGSKAYPRWCDELG

-116 ANGIEGVHI
+116 ANGVEGVRI
-125 VSGYQAREMEPNVSP
+125 VSGNRAREMEPNVSP
-140 EVTCALVAPT
+140 EVACALVAPT

-160 FAAAENACDNGV
+160 FAAAENACGNGV
-172 AFLFNHRVERIA
+172 RFLFNHRVEHIV

-189 FSLEAAGERFF
+189 FRVEASGEGFF

-212 DELNNMISGNRFSI
+212 DELNNMVSGERFFI

-237 TEYAGTFE
+237 TEYATTFE

-270 IGPNSVSQDSKTDL
+270 IGPNSVSQASKTDL
-284 STTQAGLADIV
+284 STTQEGLADIV

-323 GDFVIGEVVDAL
+323 GDFVIGEAADAP

-351 PAVAS
+351 PAVATFI
-356 YVASEVAARLGAGG
+356 ASQVAARLGAGG

-380 QLPFTAMT
+380 QLPFAAMT
-388 DEQRECAIASDPA
+388 DEQRERAIASDPA

-426 ALSLDAIKWRTG
+426 VLSLDAIKWRTG
-438 ATMGRCHGGFCSSE
+438 ATMGRCHGGFCSPE
-452 LVRIMSREL
+452 LVEIMSREL
-461 GCPPEKIDK
+461 GCAPDAIDK
-470 RLAGSKMIAS
+470 RLAGSRMIAS
-480 ARADYVELVRE
+480 ARADYVELARK
-491 GESPAKGEDPEE
+491 GGGLAKGVLHEE
-503 ACARHATSS
+503 AD
-512 GSSVATGVKRE
+512 V
-523 ETNALHGEA
+523 
-532 GAWHAALGARRSEP
+532 RRSEL
-546 GAPTR
+546 GAPAR
-551 IEGSFD
+551 IEDSFD

-571 VSARRAGAARVA
+571 VSARRAGAALVA

-617 AAMEEQSVTD
+617 AAQEEQAVID

-638 LRIDDD
+638 LRIDDE
-644 GAGKLVVGTRF
+644 GTGKLVVGTRF
-655 GAELFLHAKAVIL
+655 GAELFLHAKAVVL

-698 FMNLQGLVPGSTAV
+698 LMNLQGLVPGSTAV
-712 MLGSGDIGLIMARRM
+712 VLGSGDIGLIMARRM
-727 TLSGINVL
+727 SLSGIRVL

-755 DDFGIPLNL
+755 DDFGIPLHL

-799 IPCNTLVLSC
+799 IPCDTLVLSC

-817 AKTAGVVLSPMTGG
+817 AKAAGVALSPITGG

-838 ATSVPGIFAC
+838 ATSVPGVFAC

-874 FAMGAATITVC
+874 FARGD
-885 AADAAVGESEPPI
+885 AADATRTAGVPGEPSI

-908 VVPQVISRDAQGLVT
+908 VVPQVISRDAEGQVT
-923 LSFRVSEVIEG
+923 LSFRVSDVIEG
-934 VRFEVRSRD
+934 VRFEVRSCD
-943 DAGAC
+943 DAGAG
-948 EVIARARDM
+948 EVLARARDM

-980 EVTAVSGLAA
+980 EVTAVSGLATS
-990 RQALVAEGGAR
+990 QAPVAEGGTR

>member
-1 MQEEKAR
+1 MQEGKAC

-13 VVGAGVAGCT
+13 VVGAGIAGCT

-30 YDLSVCVL
+30 YDLSICVL
-38 EAGNDVACGA
+38 EAGNDIACGA

-61 PVPGTLKAHFN
+61 PAPGTLKARFN
-72 ASGSKAYPQWCDELG
+72 VEGSKAYPRWCDELG

-102 EGRLKLEEL
+102 EGRSKLDEL
-111 VRRAD
+111 ARRAQ
-116 ANGIEGVHI
+116 ANGVEGVHI
-125 VSGYQAREMEPNVSP
+125 VSGDRAREMEPNVSP
-140 EVTCALVAPT
+140 EVACALVAPT

-160 FAAAENACDNGV
+160 FAAAENACGNGV
-172 AFLFNHRVERIA
+172 RFLFNHRAERIV

-189 FSLEAAGERFF
+189 FRVEASGERFF

-212 DELNNMISGNRFSI
+212 DEMNNMVSGERFSI

-237 TEYAGTFE
+237 TEYATTFE

-250 VPGPLG
+250 VPGTLG

-270 IGPNSVSQDSKTDL
+270 IGPNSVSQASKTDL
-284 STTQAGLADIV
+284 STTQEGLADIV

-302 PAASPRGAITNFAGL
+302 SAASPRGAITNFAGL

-323 GDFVIGEVVDAL
+323 GDFVIGEAADAP

-351 PAVAS
+351 PAVATFIAS
-356 YVASEVAARLGAGG
+356 QVAVRLGAKA
-370 NPSFNPRRAP
+370 NLAFNPHRAP
-380 QLPFTAMT
+380 AIPFTAM
-388 DEQRECAIASDPA
+388 DDRQREQAIAQDPT

-413 EAEVVRALHGPLP
+413 EAEVVRVLHGPLP
-426 ALSLDAIKWRTG
+426 VLSLDAIKWRTG
-438 ATMGRCHGGFCSSE
+438 AMMGRCHGGFCSPE
-452 LVRIMSREL
+452 LVEIMSREL
-461 GCPPEKIDK
+461 GCAPDVIDK
-470 RLAGSKMIAS
+470 RLAGSRMIAS
-480 ARADYVELVRE
+480 ARADYVELAR
-491 GESPAKGEDPEE
+491 GGGGLSKGEVPEE
-503 ACARHATSS
+503 ADARH
-512 GSSVATGVKRE
+512 VASDV
-523 ETNALHGEA
+523 
-532 GAWHAALGARRSEP
+532 RRSEL
-546 GAPTR
+546 GAPAR
-551 IEGSFD
+551 IEDSFD

-617 AAMEEQSVTD
+617 AAQEEQAVIDASVI
-627 AGVTCEYGVSV
+627 CEYGVSV
-638 LRIDDD
+638 LRIDDE

-655 GAELFLHAKAVIL
+655 GAELFLHAKAVVL

-712 MLGSGDIGLIMARRM
+712 VLGSGDIGLIMARRM
-727 TLSGINVL
+727 TLSGIKVL

-755 DDFGIPLNL
+755 DDFDIPLHL

-777 NAVVVADVDPATRR
+777 SAVIVADVDSATRR

-799 IPCNTLVLSC
+799 IPCDMLVLSC

-817 AKTAGVVLSPMTGG
+817 AKTAGVELSSVTGG
-831 AVVDERL
+831 AVVNESL

-874 FAMGAATITVC
+874 FARGGAS
-885 AADAAVGESEPPI
+885 DAVPSAGKSPI

-908 VVPQVISRDAQGLVT
+908 VVPQVISRDAEGQVT
-923 LSFRVSEVIEG
+923 LSFRVSDVVEG
-934 VRFEVRSRD
+934 VRFEVCESE
-943 DAGAC
+943 DAVAG
-948 EVIARARDM
+948 EVLARARDM

-971 ESLVGCSRI
+971 GSLAGCSRI
-980 EVTAVSGLAA
+980 VVSAVSGLAA
-990 RQALVAEGGAR
+990 RQVPAAEGGAR

>member
-1 MQEEKAR
+1 MQDGKAC

-13 VVGAGVAGCT
+13 VVGAGIAGCT

-30 YDLSVCVL
+30 YDLSICVL
-38 EAGNDVACGA
+38 EAGNDIACGA

-61 PVPGTLKAHFN
+61 PSPGTLKARFN
-72 ASGSKAYPQWCDELG
+72 VEGSKAYPRWCDELG

-116 ANGIEGVHI
+116 ANGVEGAHI
-125 VSGYQAREMEPNVSP
+125 VSGNRAREMEPNVSP
-140 EVTCALVAPT
+140 EVACALVAPT

-160 FAAAENACDNGV
+160 FAAAENACGNGV
-172 AFLFNHRVERIA
+172 RFLFNHRVEHIVRVG
-184 RADGG
+184 GG
-189 FSLEAAGERFF
+189 FIIEVAGERFF

-212 DELNNMISGNRFSI
+212 DEMNNMVSGKRFSI
-226 TPRRGEYYLYD
+226 TPCRGEYYLYD
-237 TEYAGTFE
+237 TEYATTFE

-270 IGPNSVSQDSKTDL
+270 IGPNSVSQASKTDL
-284 STTQAGLADIV
+284 STTQEGLADIV

-302 PAASPRGAITNFAGL
+302 PAASLRGAIANFAGL

-323 GDFVIGEVVDAL
+323 GDFVIGEAADVP

-351 PAVAS
+351 PAVATFI
-356 YVASEVAARLGAGG
+356 ASQVAARLGADG

-388 DEQRECAIASDPA
+388 DEQRERAIASNPA

-426 ALSLDAIKWRTG
+426 VLSLDAIKWRTG
-438 ATMGRCHGGFCSSE
+438 ATMGRCHGGFCSPE
-452 LVRIMSREL
+452 LVEIMSREL
-461 GCPPEKIDK
+461 GCAPDAINK
-470 RLAGSKMIAS
+470 RLAGSRMIAS
-480 ARADYVELVRE
+480 ARADYVELARE
-491 GESPAKGEDPEE
+491 GGGSSKGEAPEE
-503 ACARHATSS
+503 AD
-512 GSSVATGVKRE
+512 
-523 ETNALHGEA
+523 
-532 GAWHAALGARRSEP
+532 ARRSEL
-546 GAPTR
+546 GASAR
-551 IEGSFD
+551 IEDSFD

-571 VSARRAGAARVA
+571 ASARRAGAARVA

-594 LKQCVHNGFGL
+594 LRQCVHNGFGL

-617 AAMEEQSVTD
+617 AAQEEQAVID
-627 AGVTCEYGVSV
+627 VGVTCEYGVSV
-638 LRIDDD
+638 LRIDDE

-655 GAELFLHAKAVIL
+655 GAELFLHAKAVVL

-712 MLGSGDIGLIMARRM
+712 VLGSGDIGLIMARRM
-727 TLSGINVL
+727 SLSGIRVL

-755 DDFGIPLNL
+755 DDFGIPLHL

-777 NAVVVADVDPATRR
+777 NAVVVADVDPSTRR

-799 IPCNTLVLSC
+799 IPCDTLVLSC

-817 AKTAGVVLSPMTGG
+817 AKTAGVALSPITGG

-838 ATSVPGIFAC
+838 ATSVPGVFAC

-874 FAMGAATITVC
+874 FARGDAEGTTHAAGVP
-885 AADAAVGESEPPI
+885 GESSI
-898 EVVAGEGVRY
+898 EVVAGKGVRY
-908 VVPQVISRDAQGLVT
+908 VVPQVISRDAEEPVT
-923 LSFRVSEVIEG
+923 LSFRVSDVIEG
-934 VRFEVRSRD
+934 VRFEVRSCD
-943 DAGAC
+943 DAGAG
-948 EVIARARDM
+948 EVLARARDM

-971 ESLVGCSRI
+971 ESLAECSRI
-980 EVTAVSGLAA
+980 VVSAVSGLAG
-990 RQALVAEGGAR
+990 RQAPAAEGGAR

>member
-1 MQEEKAR
+1 MQEGKAC

-13 VVGAGVAGCT
+13 VVGAGIAGCT
-23 AARELAR
+23 AARELAS
-30 YDLSVCVL
+30 YDLSICVL
-38 EAGNDVACGA
+38 EAGNDIACGA

-61 PVPGTLKAHFN
+61 PVPGTLKARFN
-72 ASGSKAYPQWCDELG
+72 VEGSKAYPRWCDELG

-102 EGRLKLEEL
+102 EGCLKLEEL

-116 ANGIEGVHI
+116 ANGVEGVRI
-125 VSGYQAREMEPNVSP
+125 VSGNRAREMEPNVSP
-140 EVTCALVAPT
+140 EVACALVAPT

-160 FAAAENACDNGV
+160 FAAAENACGNGV
-172 AFLFNHRVERIA
+172 RFQFDHRVERIA

-189 FSLEAAGERFF
+189 FSLEAAGERFS

-212 DELNNMISGNRFSI
+212 DEINNMVSGKRFSI

-237 TEYAGTFE
+237 TEYATTFE

-270 IGPNSVSQDSKTDL
+270 IGPNSVSQASKTDL
-284 STTQAGLADIV
+284 STTQEGLADIV

-302 PAASPRGAITNFAGL
+302 PAASLRGAITNFAGL

-323 GDFVIGEVVDAL
+323 GDFVIGEAADAP

-351 PAVAS
+351 PAVATFI
-356 YVASEVAARLGAGG
+356 ASQVAARLGAGG

-388 DEQRECAIASDPA
+388 DEQRERAIASDPA

-426 ALSLDAIKWRTG
+426 VLSLDAIKWRTG
-438 ATMGRCHGGFCSSE
+438 ATMGRCHGGFCSPE
-452 LVRIMSREL
+452 LVEIMSREL
-461 GCPPEKIDK
+461 GCAPDAINK
-470 RLAGSKMIAS
+470 RLAGSRMIAS
-480 ARADYVELVRE
+480 ARADYVELARE
-491 GESPAKGEDPEE
+491 GGNPSKGKAREE
-503 ACARHATSS
+503 AGARHA
-512 GSSVATGVKRE
+512 
-523 ETNALHGEA
+523 ALDVRRGE
-532 GAWHAALGARRSEP
+532 LGAP
-546 GAPTR
+546 AR
-551 IEGSFD
+551 IEDSFD

-571 VSARRAGAARVA
+571 ASARRAGAARVA

-594 LKQCVHNGFGL
+594 LRQCVHNGFGL

-617 AAMEEQSVTD
+617 AAQEEQAVID
-627 AGVTCEYGVSV
+627 VGVTCEYGVSV
-638 LRIDDD
+638 LRIDDE

-655 GAELFLHAKAVIL
+655 GAELFLHAKAVVL

-712 MLGSGDIGLIMARRM
+712 VLGSGDIGLIMARRM
-727 TLSGINVL
+727 SLSGIRVL

-755 DDFGIPLNL
+755 DDFGIPLHL

-777 NAVVVADVDPATRR
+777 NAVVVADVDPTTRR

-799 IPCNTLVLSC
+799 IPCDTLVLSC

-817 AKTAGVVLSPMTGG
+817 AKTAGVALSPITGG
-831 AVVDERL
+831 TLVDERL
-838 ATSVPGIFAC
+838 ATSVPGVFAC

-874 FAMGAATITVC
+874 FARGD
-885 AADAAVGESEPPI
+885 AADATRTAGVPGESSI

-908 VVPQVISRDAQGLVT
+908 VVPQVISRDAEGPVT
-923 LSFRVSEVIEG
+923 LSFRVSDVIEG
-934 VRFEVRSRD
+934 VRFEVRSCD
-943 DAGAC
+943 DAGAG
-948 EVIARARDM
+948 EVLARARDM

-971 ESLVGCSRI
+971 ESLAECSRI
-980 EVTAVSGLAA
+980 VVSAVSGFAG
-990 RQALVAEGGAR
+990 RQVPAAEGGAR

>member
-1 MQEEKAR
+1 MQEGKAC

-13 VVGAGVAGCT
+13 VVGAGIAGCT

-30 YDLSVCVL
+30 YDLSICVL
-38 EAGNDVACGA
+38 EAGNDIACGA

-61 PVPGTLKAHFN
+61 PVPGTLKARFN
-72 ASGSKAYPQWCDELG
+72 VEGSKACPRWCDELG

-102 EGRLKLEEL
+102 EGRLKLDEL

-116 ANGIEGVHI
+116 ANGVEGVRI
-125 VSGYQAREMEPNVSP
+125 VSGDRAREMEPNVSP
-140 EVTCALVAPT
+140 EVACALVAPT

-160 FAAAENACDNGV
+160 FAAAENACGNGV
-172 AFLFNHRVERIA
+172 RFLFNHRVERIV
-184 RADGG
+184 RVDGG
-189 FSLEAAGERFF
+189 FNLEASGERFST
-200 ARAVVNAAGLFA
+200 RAVVNAAGLFA
-212 DELNNMISGNRFSI
+212 DELNNMISANRFSI

-237 TEYAGTFE
+237 TEYATTFE

-270 IGPNSVSQDSKTDL
+270 IGPNSVSQASKTDL
-284 STTQAGLADIV
+284 STTQEGLADIV

-323 GDFVIGEVVDAL
+323 GDFVIGEAVDVP

-351 PAVAS
+351 PAAATFIAS
-356 YVASEVAARLGAGG
+356 QVAARLGADG

-426 ALSLDAIKWRTG
+426 VLSLDAIKWRTG
-438 ATMGRCHGGFCSSE
+438 ATMGRCHGGFCSPE
-452 LVRIMSREL
+452 LVEIMSREL
-461 GCPPEKIDK
+461 GCSPDAIDK
-470 RLAGSKMIAS
+470 RLPGSRMIAS
-480 ARADYVELVRE
+480 ARADYVELVRA
-491 GESPAKGEDPEE
+491 GKPAVADGPFGVADEPRSE
-503 ACARHATSS
+503 ARERHAEVGLRQAES
-512 GSSVATGVKRE
+512 GGRA
-523 ETNALHGEA
+523 
-532 GAWHAALGARRSEP
+532 
-546 GAPTR
+546 R
-551 IEGSFD
+551 IEDSFD
-557 VVVIGGGAAGMAAA
+557 VVVIGGGAAGMAAV

-583 MVDREERPGGV
+583 MVDREKRPGGV

-617 AAMEEQSVTD
+617 AAQEEQAVID
-627 AGVTCEYGVSV
+627 ADVACEYGVSV
-638 LRIDDD
+638 LHINDE

-655 GAELFLHAKAVIL
+655 GAELFFHAKAVVL

-698 FMNLQGLVPGSTAV
+698 FMNLQGLVPGSKAV
-712 MLGSGDIGLIMARRM
+712 VLGSGDIGLIMARRM
-727 TLSGINVL
+727 SLSGIKVR
-735 GVYEIMPFSSGL
+735 GVYELMPFSSGL

-755 DDFGIPLNL
+755 DDFGIPLHL

-799 IPCNTLVLSC
+799 IPCDTLVLSC

-817 AKTAGVVLSPMTGG
+817 AKTAGVALSPITGG
-831 AVVDERL
+831 AIVDERL
-838 ATSVPGIFAC
+838 ATSTPGIFAC

-874 FAMGAATITVC
+874 FAR
-885 AADAAVGESEPPI
+885 GEMQGGSASTDEPSI

-908 VVPQVISRDAQGLVT
+908 VVPQMISHDAEGAVM
-923 LSFRVSEVIEG
+923 LSFRVSDVIEG
-934 VRFEVRSRD
+934 VRFEVRKSEG
-943 DAGAC
+943 AGAG
-948 EVIARARDM
+948 EVLARARDI
-957 VAVPAEMRRMKVDA
+957 VAVPAEMKRMKVDT
-971 ESLVGCSRI
+971 ESLAGCSRI
-980 EVTAVSGLAA
+980 VVSAVSGLSA
-990 RQALVAEGGAR
+990 RRVPAVEGGAR

>member
-1 MQEEKAR
+1 MQDGKAC

-13 VVGAGVAGCT
+13 VVGAGIAGCT

-30 YDLSVCVL
+30 YDLSICVL
-38 EAGNDVACGA
+38 EAGNDIACGA

-61 PVPGTLKAHFN
+61 PAPGTLKARFN
-72 ASGSKAYPQWCDELG
+72 VEGSKAYPRWCDELG

-116 ANGIEGVHI
+116 ANGVEGVRI
-125 VSGYQAREMEPNVSP
+125 VSGNRAREMEPNVSP
-140 EVTCALVAPT
+140 EAACALVAPT

-160 FAAAENACDNGV
+160 FAAAENACGNGV
-172 AFLFNHRVERIA
+172 RFLFNHRVEHIVRVG
-184 RADGG
+184 GG
-189 FSLEAAGERFF
+189 FIIEVAGERFS

-212 DELNNMISGNRFSI
+212 DEINNMVSGKRFSI

-237 TEYAGTFE
+237 TEYATTFE

-270 IGPNSVSQDSKTDL
+270 IGPNSVSQASKTDL
-284 STTQAGLADIV
+284 STTQEGLADIV

-302 PAASPRGAITNFAGL
+302 PAASLRGAIANFAGL

-323 GDFVIGEVVDAL
+323 GDFVIGEAADVP

-351 PAVAS
+351 PAVATFI
-356 YVASEVAARLGAGG
+356 ASQVAARLGADG

-388 DEQRECAIASDPA
+388 DEQRERAIASNPA

-426 ALSLDAIKWRTG
+426 VLSLDAIKWRTG
-438 ATMGRCHGGFCSSE
+438 ATMGRCHGGFCSPE
-452 LVRIMSREL
+452 LVEIMSREL
-461 GCPPEKIDK
+461 GCAPDAINK
-470 RLAGSKMIAS
+470 RLAGSRMIAS
-480 ARADYVELVRE
+480 ARADYVELARE
-491 GESPAKGEDPEE
+491 GGGSSKGEAPEE
-503 ACARHATSS
+503 ADAQRS
-512 GSSVATGVKRE
+512 E
-523 ETNALHGEA
+523 
-532 GAWHAALGARRSEP
+532 LGAP
-546 GAPTR
+546 AR
-551 IEGSFD
+551 IEDSFD

-571 VSARRAGAARVA
+571 ASARRAGAARVA

-594 LKQCVHNGFGL
+594 LRQCVHNGFGL

-617 AAMEEQSVTD
+617 AAQEEQAVINV
-627 AGVTCEYGVSV
+627 GVTCEYGVSV
-638 LRIDDD
+638 LRIDDE

-655 GAELFLHAKAVIL
+655 GAELFLHAKAVVL

-712 MLGSGDIGLIMARRM
+712 VLGSGDIGLIMARRM
-727 TLSGINVL
+727 SLSGIRVL

-755 DDFGIPLNL
+755 DDFGIPLHL

-777 NAVVVADVDPATRR
+777 NAVVVADVDPSTRR

-799 IPCNTLVLSC
+799 IPCDTLVLSC

-817 AKTAGVVLSPMTGG
+817 AKTAGVALSPITGG

-838 ATSVPGIFAC
+838 ATSVPGVFAC

-874 FAMGAATITVC
+874 FARGDAEGTTHAAGVP
-885 AADAAVGESEPPI
+885 GESSI
-898 EVVAGEGVRY
+898 EVVAGKGVRY
-908 VVPQVISRDAQGLVT
+908 VVPQVISRDAEEPVT
-923 LSFRVSEVIEG
+923 LSFRVSDVIEG
-934 VRFEVRSRD
+934 VRFEVRSCD
-943 DAGAC
+943 DAGAG
-948 EVIARARDM
+948 EVLARARDM

-971 ESLVGCSRI
+971 ESLAECSRI
-980 EVTAVSGLAA
+980 VVSAVSGLAG
-990 RQALVAEGGAR
+990 RQAPAAEGGAR

>member
-1 MQEEKAR
+1 MQEGKAC

-13 VVGAGVAGCT
+13 VVGAGIAGCT
-23 AARELAR
+23 AARELAS
-30 YDLSVCVL
+30 YDLSICVL
-38 EAGNDVACGA
+38 EAGNDIACGA

-61 PVPGTLKAHFN
+61 PVPGTLKARFN
-72 ASGSKAYPQWCDELG
+72 VEGSKAYPRWCDELG

-116 ANGIEGVHI
+116 ANGVEGVRI
-125 VSGYQAREMEPNVSP
+125 VSGNRAREMEPNVSP
-140 EVTCALVAPT
+140 EAACALVAPT

-160 FAAAENACDNGV
+160 FAAAENACGNGV
-172 AFLFNHRVERIA
+172 RFLFNHRVERIV
-184 RADGG
+184 RVGGG
-189 FSLEAAGERFF
+189 FIIEVAGERFS

-212 DELNNMISGNRFSI
+212 DEINNMVSGKRFSI

-237 TEYAGTFE
+237 TEYATTFE

-270 IGPNSVSQDSKTDL
+270 IGPNSVSQASKTDL
-284 STTQAGLADIV
+284 STTQEGLADIV

-323 GDFVIGEVVDAL
+323 GDFVIGEAADAP

-351 PAVAS
+351 PAVATFI
-356 YVASEVAARLGAGG
+356 ASQVAARLGAGG

-388 DEQRECAIASDPA
+388 DEQRERAIASNPA

-426 ALSLDAIKWRTG
+426 VLSLDAIKWRTG
-438 ATMGRCHGGFCSSE
+438 ATMGRCHGGFCSPE
-452 LVRIMSREL
+452 LVEIMSCEL
-461 GCPPEKIDK
+461 GCAPDAINK
-470 RLAGSKMIAS
+470 RLAGSRMIAS
-480 ARADYVELVRE
+480 ARADYVELVCA
-491 GESPAKGEDPEE
+491 GGGPTKGEAPEE
-503 ACARHATSS
+503 ADARHAAPDVQRS
-512 GSSVATGVKRE
+512 E
-523 ETNALHGEA
+523 
-532 GAWHAALGARRSEP
+532 LGAP
-546 GAPTR
+546 AR
-551 IEGSFD
+551 IEDSFD
-557 VVVIGGGAAGMAAA
+557 VVVVGGGAAGMAAA
-571 VSARRAGAARVA
+571 ASARRAGAARVA

-617 AAMEEQSVTD
+617 AAQEEQAVID
-627 AGVTCEYGVSV
+627 ASVTCEYGVSV
-638 LRIDDD
+638 LRIDDE
-644 GAGKLVVGTRF
+644 GSGKLVVGTRF
-655 GAELFLHAKAVIL
+655 GAELFLHAKAVVL

-712 MLGSGDIGLIMARRM
+712 VLGSGDIGLIMARRM
-727 TLSGINVL
+727 SLSGIKVL

-755 DDFGIPLNL
+755 DDFGIPLHL

-777 NAVVVADVDPATRR
+777 DAVVVADVDPSTRR

-799 IPCNTLVLSC
+799 IPCDTLVLSC

-817 AKTAGVVLSPMTGG
+817 AKTAGVALSPITGG

-874 FAMGAATITVC
+874 FARGVS
-885 AADAAVGESEPPI
+885 DAVPSARKSSI
-898 EVVAGEGVRY
+898 EVVAGKGVRY
-908 VVPQVISRDAQGLVT
+908 VVPQVISRDAEGQVT
-923 LSFRVSEVIEG
+923 LSFRVSDVIEG
-934 VRFEVRSRD
+934 VRFEVRSCD
-943 DAGAC
+943 DAGAG
-948 EVIARARDM
+948 EVLARARDM

-971 ESLVGCSRI
+971 ESLAECSRI
-980 EVTAVSGLAA
+980 VVSAVSGLAG
-990 RQALVAEGGAR
+990 RQAPAAEGGAR

>member
-1 MQEEKAR
+1 MQEGKAC

-13 VVGAGVAGCT
+13 VVGAGIAGCT

-30 YDLSVCVL
+30 YDLSICVL
-38 EAGNDVACGA
+38 EAGNDIACGA

-61 PVPGTLKAHFN
+61 PVPGTLKARFN
-72 ASGSKAYPQWCDELG
+72 VEGSKAYPRWCDELG

-102 EGRLKLEEL
+102 EGRSKLEEL
-111 VRRAD
+111 VHRAD
-116 ANGIEGVHI
+116 ANGVEGVLI
-125 VSGYQAREMEPNVSP
+125 VSGNRAREMEPNVSP
-140 EVTCALVAPT
+140 EVACALVAPT

-160 FAAAENACDNGV
+160 FASAENACGNGV
-172 AFLFNHRVERIA
+172 RFQFNHRVEHIVRVG
-184 RADGG
+184 GG
-189 FSLEAAGERFF
+189 FIIEVAGERFS

-212 DELNNMISGNRFSI
+212 DEINNMVSGKRFSI

-237 TEYAGTFE
+237 TEYATTFE

-270 IGPNSVSQDSKTDL
+270 IGPNSVSQASKTDL
-284 STTQAGLADIV
+284 STTQEGLADIV

-323 GDFVIGEVVDAL
+323 GDFVIGEAADVP

-351 PAVAS
+351 PAVATFI
-356 YVASEVAARLGAGG
+356 ASQVAARLGADG

-388 DEQRECAIASDPA
+388 DEQRERAIASNPA

-426 ALSLDAIKWRTG
+426 VLSLDAIKWRTG
-438 ATMGRCHGGFCSSE
+438 ATMGRCHGGFCSPE
-452 LVRIMSREL
+452 LVEIMSREL
-461 GCPPEKIDK
+461 GCAPDAIDK
-470 RLAGSKMIAS
+470 RLVGSRMIAS
-480 ARADYVELVRE
+480 ARADYVELARE
-491 GESPAKGEDPEE
+491 GGNPSKGKAREE
-503 ACARHATSS
+503 AGARHA
-512 GSSVATGVKRE
+512 
-523 ETNALHGEA
+523 ALDV
-532 GAWHAALGARRSEP
+532 RRSEL
-546 GAPTR
+546 GAPAR
-551 IEGSFD
+551 IEDSFD

-571 VSARRAGAARVA
+571 ASARRAGAARVA

-594 LKQCVHNGFGL
+594 LRQCVHNGFGL

-617 AAMEEQSVTD
+617 AAQEEQAVID
-627 AGVTCEYGVSV
+627 VGVTCEYVVSV
-638 LRIDDD
+638 LRIDDE

-655 GAELFLHAKAVIL
+655 GAELFLHAKAVVL

-712 MLGSGDIGLIMARRM
+712 VLGSGDIGLIMARRM
-727 TLSGINVL
+727 SLSGIRVL

-755 DDFGIPLNL
+755 DDFGIPLHL

-777 NAVVVADVDPATRR
+777 RAVVVADVDPATRR

-799 IPCNTLVLSC
+799 IPCDTLVLSC

-817 AKTAGVVLSPMTGG
+817 AKTAGVTLSPITGG

-874 FAMGAATITVC
+874 FARGVS
-885 AADAAVGESEPPI
+885 DAVPSAGKSSI
-898 EVVAGEGVRY
+898 EVVAGKGVRY
-908 VVPQVISRDAQGLVT
+908 VVPQVISRDAEGPVT
-923 LSFRVSEVIEG
+923 LSFRVSDVIEG
-934 VRFEVRSRD
+934 VRFEVRSCD
-943 DAGAC
+943 DAGAG
-948 EVIARARDM
+948 EVLARARDM

-971 ESLVGCSRI
+971 ESLAECSRI
-980 EVTAVSGLAA
+980 VVSAVSGLAG
-990 RQALVAEGGAR
+990 RQVPAAEGGAR

>member
-1 MQEEKAR
+1 MQEGKAC

-13 VVGAGVAGCT
+13 VVGAGIAGCT

-30 YDLSVCVL
+30 YDLSICVL
-38 EAGNDVACGA
+38 EAGNDIACGA

-61 PVPGTLKAHFN
+61 PAPGTLKARFN
-72 ASGSKAYPQWCDELG
+72 VEGSKAYPRWCDELG

-116 ANGIEGVHI
+116 ANGVEGVHI
-125 VSGYQAREMEPNVSP
+125 VSGDRAREMEPNVSP
-140 EVTCALVAPT
+140 EVACALVAST

-160 FAAAENACDNGV
+160 FAAAENACGNGV
-172 AFLFNHRVERIA
+172 RFLFSHRVERIV
-184 RADGG
+184 RADDG
-189 FSLEAAGERFF
+189 FRVEASGERFF

-212 DELNNMISGNRFSI
+212 DEMNNMVSGERFFI

-237 TEYAGTFE
+237 TEYATTFE

-270 IGPNSVSQDSKTDL
+270 IGPNSVSQASKTDL
-284 STTQAGLADIV
+284 STTQEGLADIV

-302 PAASPRGAITNFAGL
+302 PAASLRGAIANFAGL

-323 GDFVIGEVVDAL
+323 GDFVIGEATDAP

-351 PAVAS
+351 PAVATFI
-356 YVASEVAARLGAGG
+356 ASQVAARLGAGG

-380 QLPFTAMT
+380 QLPFTAMA
-388 DEQRECAIASDPA
+388 DEQRERAIASDPA

-426 ALSLDAIKWRTG
+426 VLSLDAIKWRTG
-438 ATMGRCHGGFCSSE
+438 ATMGRCHGGFCSPE
-452 LVRIMSREL
+452 LVEIMSREL
-461 GCPPEKIDK
+461 GCAPDAIDK
-470 RLAGSKMIAS
+470 RLAGSRMIAS
-480 ARADYVELVRE
+480 ARADYVELARE
-491 GESPAKGEDPEE
+491 GGGSSKGEAPEE
-503 ACARHATSS
+503 
-512 GSSVATGVKRE
+512 VD
-523 ETNALHGEA
+523 
-532 GAWHAALGARRSEP
+532 ARRSEL
-546 GAPTR
+546 GAPAR
-551 IEGSFD
+551 IEDSFD

-571 VSARRAGAARVA
+571 ASARRAGAARVA

-594 LKQCVHNGFGL
+594 LRQCVHNGFGL

-617 AAMEEQSVTD
+617 AAQEEQAVID
-627 AGVTCEYGVSV
+627 VGVTCEYGVSV
-638 LRIDDD
+638 LRIDDE

-655 GAELFLHAKAVIL
+655 GAELFLHAKAVVL

-712 MLGSGDIGLIMARRM
+712 VLGSGDIGLIMARRM
-727 TLSGINVL
+727 SLSDIKVL

-755 DDFGIPLNL
+755 DDFGIPLHL

-777 NAVVVADVDPATRR
+777 QAVVVADVDPATRR

-799 IPCNTLVLSC
+799 IPCDTLVLSC

-817 AKTAGVVLSPMTGG
+817 AKTAGVALSPITGG

-838 ATSVPGIFAC
+838 ATSVPGVFAC

-874 FAMGAATITVC
+874 FARGDAEGATH
-885 AADAAVGESEPPI
+885 AAGVPGESSI

-908 VVPQVISRDAQGLVT
+908 VVPQVISRDAEGAVT
-923 LSFRVSEVIEG
+923 LSFRVSDVIEG
-934 VRFEVRSRD
+934 VRFEVRSCD
-943 DAGAC
+943 DAGAG
-948 EVIARARDM
+948 EVLARARDM

-971 ESLVGCSRI
+971 ESLAECSRI
-980 EVTAVSGLAA
+980 VVSAVSGLAG
-990 RQALVAEGGAR
+990 RQAPAAEGGAR

>member
-1 MQEEKAR
+1 MQEGKAC

-13 VVGAGVAGCT
+13 VVGAGIAGCT

-30 YDLSVCVL
+30 YDLSICVL
-38 EAGNDVACGA
+38 EAGNDIACGA

-61 PVPGTLKAHFN
+61 PVPGTLKARFN
-72 ASGSKAYPQWCDELG
+72 VEGSKAYPRWCDELG

-116 ANGIEGVHI
+116 ANGVEGVRI
-125 VSGYQAREMEPNVSP
+125 VSGNRAREMEPNVSP
-140 EVTCALVAPT
+140 EAACALVAPT

-160 FAAAENACDNGV
+160 FAAAENACGNGV
-172 AFLFNHRVERIA
+172 RFLFNHRVERIV

-189 FSLEAAGERFF
+189 FRVEASGERFF

-212 DELNNMISGNRFSI
+212 DEINNMVSGERFSI

-237 TEYAGTFE
+237 TEYATTFE

-270 IGPNSVSQDSKTDL
+270 IGPNSVSQASKTDL
-284 STTQAGLADIV
+284 STTQEGLADIV

-323 GDFVIGEVVDAL
+323 GDFVIGEATDAS

-351 PAVAS
+351 PAVATFI
-356 YVASEVAARLGAGG
+356 ASQVAARLGADG
-370 NPSFNPRRAP
+370 NSSFNPRRAP

-388 DEQRECAIASDPA
+388 DEQRERAIESDPA

-426 ALSLDAIKWRTG
+426 VLSLDAIKWRTG
-438 ATMGRCHGGFCSSE
+438 ATMGRCHGGFCSPE
-452 LVRIMSREL
+452 LMEIMSREL
-461 GCPPEKIDK
+461 GCAPDAIDK
-470 RLAGSKMIAS
+470 RLAGSRMIAS
-480 ARADYVELVRE
+480 ARTDYVELARE
-491 GESPAKGEDPEE
+491 GGGFAKGVLHEE
-503 ACARHATSS
+503 AD
-512 GSSVATGVKRE
+512 V
-523 ETNALHGEA
+523 
-532 GAWHAALGARRSEP
+532 RRSEL
-546 GAPTR
+546 GAPAR
-551 IEGSFD
+551 IEDSFD

-571 VSARRAGAARVA
+571 ASARRAGAARVA

-594 LKQCVHNGFGL
+594 LRQCVHNGFGL

-617 AAMEEQSVTD
+617 AAQEEQAVID
-627 AGVTCEYGVSV
+627 VGVTCEYGVSV
-638 LRIDDD
+638 LRIDDE

-655 GAELFLHAKAVIL
+655 GAELFLHAKAVVL

-712 MLGSGDIGLIMARRM
+712 VLGSGDIGLIMARRM
-727 TLSGINVL
+727 SLSGIRVL

-755 DDFGIPLNL
+755 DDFGIPLHL

-777 NAVVVADVDPATRR
+777 NAVVVADVDPSTRR

-799 IPCNTLVLSC
+799 IPCDTLVLSC

-817 AKTAGVVLSPMTGG
+817 AKTAGVALSPITGG

-838 ATSVPGIFAC
+838 ATSVPGVFAC
-848 GNALHVHDLADFA
+848 GNTLHVHDLADFA

-874 FAMGAATITVC
+874 FARGDTSAATRTKGVP
-885 AADAAVGESEPPI
+885 GESSI
-898 EVVAGEGVRY
+898 EVVAGKGVRY
-908 VVPQVISRDAQGLVT
+908 VVPQVISRDEEGPVM
-923 LSFRVSEVIEG
+923 LSFRVSDVIEG
-934 VRFEVRSRD
+934 VRFEVRSCD
-943 DAGAC
+943 DAGAG
-948 EVIARARDM
+948 EVLARARDM

-971 ESLVGCSRI
+971 ESLAECSRI
-980 EVTAVSGLAA
+980 VVSAVSGFAG
-990 RQALVAEGGAR
+990 RQVPAAEGGAR

>member
-1 MQEEKAR
+1 MQEGKAC

-13 VVGAGVAGCT
+13 VVGAGIAGCT

-30 YDLSVCVL
+30 YDLSICVL
-38 EAGNDVACGA
+38 EAGNDIACGA

-61 PVPGTLKAHFN
+61 PLPGTLKARFN
-72 ASGSKAYPQWCDELG
+72 VEGSKAYPRWCDELG

-116 ANGIEGVHI
+116 ANGVEGVHI
-125 VSGYQAREMEPNVSP
+125 VSGNRAREMEPNVSP
-140 EVTCALVAPT
+140 EAACALAAPT

-160 FAAAENACDNGV
+160 FAAAENACGNGV
-172 AFLFNHRVERIA
+172 RFLFNHRVEHIVRVG
-184 RADGG
+184 GG
-189 FSLEAAGERFF
+189 FIIEVAGERFS

-212 DELNNMISGNRFSI
+212 DEMNNMVSGKRFSI

-237 TEYAGTFE
+237 TEYATTFE

-270 IGPNSVSQDSKTDL
+270 IGPNSVSQASKTDL
-284 STTQAGLADIV
+284 LTTQEGLADIV

-302 PAASPRGAITNFAGL
+302 PAASLRGAITNFAGL

-323 GDFVIGEVVDAL
+323 GDFVIGEAADAP

-351 PAVAS
+351 PAVATFI
-356 YVASEVAARLGAGG
+356 ASQVAARLGAGG

-388 DEQRECAIASDPA
+388 DEQRERAIASDPA

-426 ALSLDAIKWRTG
+426 VLSLDAIKWRTG
-438 ATMGRCHGGFCSSE
+438 ATMGRCHGGFCSPE
-452 LVRIMSREL
+452 LVEIMSREL
-461 GCPPEKIDK
+461 GCAPDAIDK
-470 RLAGSKMIAS
+470 RLAGSRMIAS
-480 ARADYVELVRE
+480 ARADYVELARE
-491 GESPAKGEDPEE
+491 GGGLAKGVLHEE
-503 ACARHATSS
+503 AD
-512 GSSVATGVKRE
+512 V
-523 ETNALHGEA
+523 
-532 GAWHAALGARRSEP
+532 RRSELGTP
-546 GAPTR
+546 AR
-551 IEGSFD
+551 IEDSFD

-571 VSARRAGAARVA
+571 ASARRAGAARVA

-594 LKQCVHNGFGL
+594 LRQCVHNGFGL

-617 AAMEEQSVTD
+617 AAQEEQAVID
-627 AGVTCEYGVSV
+627 VGVTCEYGVSV
-638 LRIDDD
+638 LRIDDE

-655 GAELFLHAKAVIL
+655 GAELFLHAKAVVL

-677 GALGIAGARPS
+677 GALGIAGARSS

-712 MLGSGDIGLIMARRM
+712 VLGSGDIGLIMARRM
-727 TLSGINVL
+727 SLSGIRVL

-755 DDFGIPLNL
+755 DDFGIPLHL

-777 NAVVVADVDPATRR
+777 NAVVVADVDPSTRR

-799 IPCNTLVLSC
+799 IPCDTLVLSC

-817 AKTAGVVLSPMTGG
+817 AKTAGVALSPITGG

-838 ATSVPGIFAC
+838 ATSVPGVFAC

-874 FAMGAATITVC
+874 FARGDTSAATRTKGVP
-885 AADAAVGESEPPI
+885 GESSI
-898 EVVAGEGVRY
+898 EVVAGKGVRY
-908 VVPQVISRDAQGLVT
+908 VVPQVISRDAEGPVT
-923 LSFRVSEVIEG
+923 LSFRVSDVIEG
-934 VRFEVRSRD
+934 VRFEVRSCD
-943 DAGAC
+943 DAGAG
-948 EVIARARDM
+948 EALARARDM

-971 ESLVGCSRI
+971 ESLAECSRI
-980 EVTAVSGLAA
+980 VVSAVSGLAG
-990 RQALVAEGGAR
+990 RQAPAAEGGAR

>member
-1 MQEEKAR
+1 MQEGKAC

-13 VVGAGVAGCT
+13 VVGAGIAGCT

-30 YDLSVCVL
+30 YDLSICVL
-38 EAGNDVACGA
+38 EAGNDIACGA

-61 PVPGTLKAHFN
+61 PVPGTLKARFN
-72 ASGSKAYPQWCDELG
+72 VEGSKAYPRWCDELG

-102 EGRLKLEEL
+102 EGRLKLDEL

-116 ANGIEGVHI
+116 ANGVEGVRI
-125 VSGYQAREMEPNVSP
+125 VSGNRAREMEPNVSP
-140 EVTCALVAPT
+140 EVACALVAPT

-160 FAAAENACDNGV
+160 FAAAENACGNGV
-172 AFLFNHRVERIA
+172 RFLFNHRVERIV
-184 RADGG
+184 RVDGG
-189 FSLEAAGERFF
+189 FNLEASGERFF

-212 DELNNMISGNRFSI
+212 DELNNMVSGERFSI

-237 TEYAGTFE
+237 TEYAATFE

-270 IGPNSVSQDSKTDL
+270 IGPNSVSQASKTDL
-284 STTQAGLADIV
+284 STTQEGLADIV

-323 GDFVIGEVVDAL
+323 GDFVIGEAVDEP

-351 PAVAS
+351 PAVATFI
-356 YVASEVAARLGAGG
+356 ASQVAARLGAGC
-370 NPSFNPRRAP
+370 NPSFDPHRAP

-388 DEQRECAIASDPA
+388 DEQRERAIASDPA

-426 ALSLDAIKWRTG
+426 VLSLDAIKWRTG
-438 ATMGRCHGGFCSSE
+438 ATMGRCHGGFCSPD
-452 LVRIMSREL
+452 LVEIMSREL
-461 GCPPEKIDK
+461 GCAPDAINK
-470 RLAGSKMIAS
+470 RLAGSRMIAS
-480 ARADYVELVRE
+480 ARADYVELARE
-491 GESPAKGEDPEE
+491 GGNPSKGKAREE
-503 ACARHATSS
+503 AGARHAASDVRRS
-512 GSSVATGVKRE
+512 E
-523 ETNALHGEA
+523 
-532 GAWHAALGARRSEP
+532 LGAR
-546 GAPTR
+546 AR

-617 AAMEEQSVTD
+617 AAQEEQTVID
-627 AGVTCEYGVSV
+627 AGVACEYGVSV
-638 LRIDDD
+638 LRIDDE

-655 GAELFLHAKAVIL
+655 GAELFFHAKAVVL

-712 MLGSGDIGLIMARRM
+712 VLGSGDIGLIMARRM
-727 TLSGINVL
+727 TLSGIKVL

-755 DDFGIPLNL
+755 DDFGIPLHL

-777 NAVVVADVDPATRR
+777 QAVVVADVDPATRR

-799 IPCNTLVLSC
+799 IPCDTLVLSC

-817 AKTAGVVLSPMTGG
+817 AKTAGVALSPITGG
-831 AVVDERL
+831 AIVDERL
-838 ATSVPGIFAC
+838 ATSTPGIFAC

-861 SEEGERAGASAAA
+861 SEEGGRAGAFAAA
-874 FAMGAATITVC
+874 FAR
-885 AADAAVGESEPPI
+885 GEVQGGSASTDEAPI

-908 VVPQVISRDAQGLVT
+908 VVPQTISHDAEGAVM
-923 LSFRVSEVIEG
+923 LSFRVSDVIEG
-934 VRFEVRSRD
+934 VRFEVRESED
-943 DAGAC
+943 ADAG
-948 EVIARARDM
+948 EVLARARDM

-971 ESLVGCSRI
+971 ESLAGCSRI
-980 EVTAVSGLAA
+980 VVSAVSGLSA
-990 RQALVAEGGAR
+990 RRAPAVEGGAR

>member
-1 MQEEKAR
+1 MQEGKAC
-8 SFDVV
+8 SFDVA
-13 VVGAGVAGCT
+13 VVGAGIAGCT

-30 YDLSVCVL
+30 YDLSICVL
-38 EAGNDVACGA
+38 EAGNDIACGA

-61 PVPGTLKAHFN
+61 PVPGTLKARFN
-72 ASGSKAYPQWCDELG
+72 VEGSKAYPRWCDELG

-102 EGRLKLEEL
+102 EGRLKLDEL

-116 ANGIEGVHI
+116 ANGVEGVHI
-125 VSGYQAREMEPNVSP
+125 VSGSRAREMEPNVSP
-140 EVTCALVAPT
+140 EVACALVAPT

-160 FAAAENACDNGV
+160 FAAAENACGNGV
-172 AFLFNHRVERIA
+172 RFLFNHRVERIV
-184 RADGG
+184 RVEGG
-189 FSLEAAGERFF
+189 FNLEASGERFF

-212 DELNNMISGNRFSI
+212 DELNNMISANRFSI

-237 TEYAGTFE
+237 TEYATTFE

-270 IGPNSVSQDSKTDL
+270 IGPNSVSQASKTDL
-284 STTQAGLADIV
+284 STTQEGLADIV

-302 PAASPRGAITNFAGL
+302 PTASPRGAITNFAGL

-323 GDFVIGEVVDAL
+323 GDFVIGEAVDVP

-351 PAVAS
+351 PAVATFI
-356 YVASEVAARLGAGG
+356 ASQVAARLGADG
-370 NPSFNPRRAP
+370 NSSFNPRRAP

-388 DEQRECAIASDPA
+388 DEQRERAIASNPA

-426 ALSLDAIKWRTG
+426 VLSLDAIKWRTG
-438 ATMGRCHGGFCSSE
+438 ATMGRCHGGFCSPE
-452 LVRIMSREL
+452 LVEIMSREL
-461 GCPPEKIDK
+461 GCSPDAIDK
-470 RLAGSKMIAS
+470 RLPGSRMIAS
-480 ARADYVELVRE
+480 ARADYVELVRA
-491 GESPAKGEDPEE
+491 GKPA
-503 ACARHATSS
+503 
-512 GSSVATGVKRE
+512 VAGGP
-523 ETNALHGEA
+523 LGEA
-532 GAWHAALGARRSEP
+532 DEPRSEARGRYAEAGSRQAEP
-546 GAPTR
+546 GGRAR

-571 VSARRAGAARVA
+571 VSARRAGAASVA

-617 AAMEEQSVTD
+617 AAQEEQTVID
-627 AGVTCEYGVSV
+627 AGVACEYGVSV
-638 LRIDDD
+638 LRIDDE

-655 GAELFLHAKAVIL
+655 GAELFFHAKAVVL

-712 MLGSGDIGLIMARRM
+712 VLGSGDIGLIMARRM
-727 TLSGINVL
+727 TLSGIKVL

-755 DDFGIPLNL
+755 DDFGIPLHL
-764 SRTVVRLEGETRL
+764 SRTVVRLEGEMRL

-799 IPCNTLVLSC
+799 IPCDTLVLSC

-817 AKTAGVVLSPMTGG
+817 AKTAGVALSPITGG
-831 AVVDERL
+831 AIVDERL
-838 ATSVPGIFAC
+838 ATSVPGVFAC

-874 FAMGAATITVC
+874 FARG
-885 AADAAVGESEPPI
+885 DAAGAPCVAGKSSI

-908 VVPQVISRDAQGLVT
+908 VVPQVISRDAEGQVT
-923 LSFRVSEVIEG
+923 LSFRVSDVIEG
-934 VRFEVRSRD
+934 VRFEVRSCD
-943 DAGAC
+943 DAGAG
-948 EVIARARDM
+948 EVLARARDM

-971 ESLVGCSRI
+971 ESLVECSRI
-980 EVTAVSGLAA
+980 VVSAVSGLAG
-990 RQALVAEGGAR
+990 RQAPAAEGGAR

>member
-1 MQEEKAR
+1 MQDGKAC

-13 VVGAGVAGCT
+13 VVGAGIAGCT

-30 YDLSVCVL
+30 YDLSICVL
-38 EAGNDVACGA
+38 EAGNDIACGA

-61 PVPGTLKAHFN
+61 PAPGTLKARFN
-72 ASGSKAYPQWCDELG
+72 VEGSKAYPRWCDELG

-116 ANGIEGVHI
+116 ANGVEGARI
-125 VSGYQAREMEPNVSP
+125 VSGSRAREMEPNVSP
-140 EVTCALVAPT
+140 EVACALVAPT

-172 AFLFNHRVERIA
+172 AFLFNHRVERIV

-189 FSLEAAGERFF
+189 FNIEVAGERFF

-212 DELNNMISGNRFSI
+212 DELNNMVSGERFFI

-237 TEYAGTFE
+237 TEYATTFE

-270 IGPNSVSQDSKTDL
+270 IGPNSVSQASKTDL
-284 STTQAGLADIV
+284 STTQEGLADIV
-295 ERARRTW
+295 ERACRIW

-323 GDFVIGEVVDAL
+323 GDFIIGEAADAP

-351 PAVAS
+351 PAVATFI
-356 YVASEVAARLGAGG
+356 ASQVAARLGAGS

-388 DEQRECAIASDPA
+388 DEQRERAIASDPA

-426 ALSLDAIKWRTG
+426 VLSLDAIKWCTG
-438 ATMGRCHGGFCSSE
+438 ATMGRCHGGFCSPE
-452 LVRIMSREL
+452 LVEIMSREL
-461 GCPPEKIDK
+461 GCAPDAIDK
-470 RLAGSKMIAS
+470 RLAGSRMIAS
-480 ARADYVELVRE
+480 ARADYVELARE
-491 GESPAKGEDPEE
+491 NSVYGEAPEE
-503 ACARHATSS
+503 ARRQYTASSGSLAEAGTEYEELGVLLEETGARHAASD
-512 GSSVATGVKRE
+512 V
-523 ETNALHGEA
+523 
-532 GAWHAALGARRSEP
+532 RRSEL
-546 GAPTR
+546 GAPAR
-551 IEGSFD
+551 IEDSFD

-571 VSARRAGAARVA
+571 ASARRAGAARVA

-617 AAMEEQSVTD
+617 AAQEEQAVID
-627 AGVTCEYGVSV
+627 VGVTCEYGVSV
-638 LRIDDD
+638 LRIDDE

-655 GAELFLHAKAVIL
+655 GAELFLHAKAVVL
-668 ATGSRERGL
+668 AMGSRERGL

-698 FMNLQGLVPGSTAV
+698 LMNLQGLVPGSTAV
-712 MLGSGDIGLIMARRM
+712 VLGSGDIGLIMARRM
-727 TLSGINVL
+727 SLSGIRVL

-755 DDFGIPLNL
+755 DDFGIPLHL

-777 NAVVVADVDPATRR
+777 NAVVVADVDSATQR

-799 IPCNTLVLSC
+799 IPCDTLVLSC

-817 AKTAGVVLSPMTGG
+817 AKTAGVALSPITGG

-838 ATSVPGIFAC
+838 ATSVPGVFAC

-874 FAMGAATITVC
+874 FARGD
-885 AADAAVGESEPPI
+885 AADATHATGVPGEPSI
-898 EVVAGEGVRY
+898 EVVAGKGVRY
-908 VVPQVISRDAQGLVT
+908 VVPQVISRDAEGPVT
-923 LSFRVSEVIEG
+923 LSFRVSDVIEG
-934 VRFEVRSRD
+934 VRFEVRSCD
-943 DAGAC
+943 DAGAG
-948 EVIARARDM
+948 EVLARARDM

-980 EVTAVSGLAA
+980 EVTAVSGLATS
-990 RQALVAEGGAR
+990 QAPVAEGGTR

>member
-1 MQEEKAR
+1 MQEGKAC

-13 VVGAGVAGCT
+13 VVGAGIAGCT

-30 YDLSVCVL
+30 YDLSICVL
-38 EAGNDVACGA
+38 EAGNDIACGA

-61 PVPGTLKAHFN
+61 PAPGTLKARFN
-72 ASGSKAYPQWCDELG
+72 VEGSKAYPRWCDELG

-116 ANGIEGVHI
+116 ANGVEGVRI
-125 VSGYQAREMEPNVSP
+125 VSGNRAREMEPNVSP
-140 EVTCALVAPT
+140 EAACALVAPT

-172 AFLFNHRVERIA
+172 AFFFNHRVDRIA

-189 FSLEAAGERFF
+189 FNLEAAGEHFF

-212 DELNNMISGNRFSI
+212 DELNNMVSGERFSI

-237 TEYAGTFE
+237 TEYATTFE
-245 HTMFQ
+245 RTMFQ

-256 KGVLVTPTIHGNML
+256 KGVLVSPTIHGNML
-270 IGPNSVSQDSKTDL
+270 IGPNSVSQASKTDL
-284 STTQAGLADIV
+284 STTQEGLADIV

-302 PAASPRGAITNFAGL
+302 PAASLRGAITNFAGL

-323 GDFVIGEVVDAL
+323 GDFVIGEAADAP

-351 PAVAS
+351 PAVATFI
-356 YVASEVAARLGAGG
+356 ASQVAARLGADG

-380 QLPFTAMT
+380 QLPFSAMT
-388 DEQRECAIASDPA
+388 DEQRERAIASNPA

-426 ALSLDAIKWRTG
+426 VLSLDAIKWRTG
-438 ATMGRCHGGFCSSE
+438 AMMGRCHGGFCSPE
-452 LVRIMSREL
+452 LVRIISREL
-461 GCPPEKIDK
+461 GCAPDVIDK
-470 RLAGSKMIAS
+470 RLAGSRMIAS
-480 ARADYVELVRE
+480 ARADYVELARE
-491 GESPAKGEDPEE
+491 GGGLAKGVLHEE
-503 ACARHATSS
+503 AE
-512 GSSVATGVKRE
+512 V
-523 ETNALHGEA
+523 
-532 GAWHAALGARRSEP
+532 RRSEL
-546 GAPTR
+546 GAPAR
-551 IEGSFD
+551 IEESFD

-571 VSARRAGAARVA
+571 ASARRAGAARVA

-617 AAMEEQSVTD
+617 AAQEEQAVID
-627 AGVTCEYGVSV
+627 ASVTCEYGVSV
-638 LRIDDD
+638 LRIDDE
-644 GAGKLVVGTRF
+644 GSGKLVVGTRF
-655 GAELFLHAKAVIL
+655 GAELFLHAKAVVL

-712 MLGSGDIGLIMARRM
+712 VLGSGDIGLIMARRM
-727 TLSGINVL
+727 SLSGIRVL

-755 DDFGIPLNL
+755 DDFGIPLHL

-799 IPCNTLVLSC
+799 IPCDTLVLSC

-817 AKTAGVVLSPMTGG
+817 AKTAGVALSPITGG

-838 ATSVPGIFAC
+838 ATSVPGVFAC

-874 FAMGAATITVC
+874 FARGDTSAATRTKGVP
-885 AADAAVGESEPPI
+885 GESSI

-908 VVPQVISRDAQGLVT
+908 VVPQVISRDAEEPVT
-923 LSFRVSEVIEG
+923 LSFRVSDVIEG
-934 VRFEVRSRD
+934 VRFEVRSCD
-943 DAGAC
+943 DAGAG
-948 EVIARARDM
+948 EVLARARDM

-971 ESLVGCSRI
+971 ESLAECSRI
-980 EVTAVSGLAA
+980 VVSAVSGLAG
-990 RQALVAEGGAR
+990 RQVPAAEGGAR

>member
-1 MQEEKAR
+1 
-8 SFDVV
+8 
-13 VVGAGVAGCT
+13 
-23 AARELAR
+23 
-30 YDLSVCVL
+30 
-38 EAGNDVACGA
+38 
-48 TRANSAIVHAGFD
+48 
-61 PVPGTLKAHFN
+61 
-72 ASGSKAYPQWCDELG
+72 
-87 VQFRRNG
+87 
-94 SMVLAFDD
+94 
-102 EGRLKLEEL
+102 
-111 VRRAD
+111 
-116 ANGIEGVHI
+116 
-125 VSGYQAREMEPNVSP
+125 MEPNVSP
-140 EVTCALVAPT
+140 EVACALVAPT

-160 FAAAENACDNGV
+160 FAAAENACGNGV
-172 AFLFNHRVERIA
+172 RFLFNHRAERIV

-189 FSLEAAGERFF
+189 FRVEASGERFF

-212 DELNNMISGNRFSI
+212 DELNNMVSGERFSI

-237 TEYAGTFE
+237 TEYATTFE

-270 IGPNSVSQDSKTDL
+270 IGPNSVSQASKTDL
-284 STTQAGLADIV
+284 STTQEGLADIV

-302 PAASPRGAITNFAGL
+302 PAASLRGAITNFAGL

-323 GDFVIGEVVDAL
+323 GDFVIGEAADAP

-351 PAVAS
+351 PAVATFI
-356 YVASEVAARLGAGG
+356 ASQVAARLGADG

-388 DEQRECAIASDPA
+388 DEQRERAIASNPA

-426 ALSLDAIKWRTG
+426 VLSLDAIKWRTG
-438 ATMGRCHGGFCSSE
+438 ATMGRCHGGFCSPE
-452 LVRIMSREL
+452 LVEIMSREL
-461 GCPPEKIDK
+461 GCAPDAINK
-470 RLAGSKMIAS
+470 RLAGSRMIAS
-480 ARADYVELVRE
+480 ARADYVELVCA
-491 GESPAKGEDPEE
+491 GGGPTKGEAPEE
-503 ACARHATSS
+503 ADARHAAPDVQRS
-512 GSSVATGVKRE
+512 E
-523 ETNALHGEA
+523 
-532 GAWHAALGARRSEP
+532 LGAP
-546 GAPTR
+546 AR
-551 IEGSFD
+551 IEDSFD

-571 VSARRAGAARVA
+571 ASARRAGAARVA

-617 AAMEEQSVTD
+617 AAMEEQAVVD
-627 AGVTCEYGVSV
+627 ASVTCEYGVSV
-638 LRIDDD
+638 LRIDDE
-644 GAGKLVVGTRF
+644 GSGKLVVGTRF
-655 GAELFLHAKAVIL
+655 GAELFLHAKAVVL

-712 MLGSGDIGLIMARRM
+712 VLGSGDIGLIMARRM
-727 TLSGINVL
+727 SLSGIRVL

-755 DDFGIPLNL
+755 DDFGIPLHL
-764 SRTVVRLEGETRL
+764 SRTVVRLEGDTRL

-799 IPCNTLVLSC
+799 VPCDTLVLSC

-817 AKTAGVVLSPMTGG
+817 AKTAGVALSPITGG

-874 FAMGAATITVC
+874 FARGDTSAATRTKGVP
-885 AADAAVGESEPPI
+885 GKSSI

-908 VVPQVISRDAQGLVT
+908 VVPQVISRDAEGPVT
-923 LSFRVSEVIEG
+923 LSFRVSDVIEG
-934 VRFEVRSRD
+934 VRFEVRSCD
-943 DAGAC
+943 DAGAG
-948 EVIARARDM
+948 EVLARARDM

-971 ESLVGCSRI
+971 GSLAGCSRI
-980 EVTAVSGLAA
+980 VVSAVSGLAG
-990 RQALVAEGGAR
+990 RQAPAAEGGAR

>member
-1 MQEEKAR
+1 MQEGKAC

-13 VVGAGVAGCT
+13 VVGAGIAGCT

-30 YDLSVCVL
+30 YDLSICVL
-38 EAGNDVACGA
+38 EAGNDIACGA

-61 PVPGTLKAHFN
+61 PVPGTRKARFN
-72 ASGSKAYPQWCDELG
+72 VEGSKAYPRWCDELG

-102 EGRLKLEEL
+102 EGRLKLDEL

-116 ANGIEGVHI
+116 ANGVEGVRV
-125 VSGYQAREMEPNVSP
+125 VSGSRAREMEPNVSP
-140 EVTCALVAPT
+140 EVACALVAPT

-160 FAAAENACDNGV
+160 FAAAENACGNGV
-172 AFLFNHRVERIA
+172 RFLFNHRVERIV
-184 RADGG
+184 RVDGG
-189 FSLEAAGERFF
+189 FNLEASGERFF

-212 DELNNMISGNRFSI
+212 DELNNMVSGERFSI

-237 TEYAGTFE
+237 TEYVATFE

-270 IGPNSVSQDSKTDL
+270 IGPNSVSQASKTDL
-284 STTQAGLADIV
+284 STTQEGLADIV

-323 GDFVIGEVVDAL
+323 GDFVIGEAVDEP

-351 PAVAS
+351 PAVATFI
-356 YVASEVAARLGAGG
+356 ASQVAARLGAGC
-370 NPSFNPRRAP
+370 NPSFDPHRAP

-388 DEQRECAIASDPA
+388 DEQRERAIASDPA

-426 ALSLDAIKWRTG
+426 VLSLDAIKWRTG
-438 ATMGRCHGGFCSSE
+438 ATMGRCHGGFCSPD
-452 LVRIMSREL
+452 LVEIMSREL
-461 GCPPEKIDK
+461 GCAPDAINK
-470 RLAGSKMIAS
+470 RLAGSRMIAS
-480 ARADYVELVRE
+480 ARADYVELARE
-491 GESPAKGEDPEE
+491 GGNPSKGKAREE
-503 ACARHATSS
+503 AGARHAASDVRRS
-512 GSSVATGVKRE
+512 E
-523 ETNALHGEA
+523 
-532 GAWHAALGARRSEP
+532 LGAR
-546 GAPTR
+546 AR

-617 AAMEEQSVTD
+617 AAQEEQTVID
-627 AGVTCEYGVSV
+627 AGVACEYGVSV
-638 LRIDDD
+638 LRIDDE

-655 GAELFLHAKAVIL
+655 GAELFFHAKAVVL

-712 MLGSGDIGLIMARRM
+712 VLGSGDIGLIMARRM
-727 TLSGINVL
+727 TLSGIKVL

-755 DDFGIPLNL
+755 DDFGIPLHL

-777 NAVVVADVDPATRR
+777 QAVVVADVDPATRR

-799 IPCNTLVLSC
+799 IPCDTLVLSC

-817 AKTAGVVLSPMTGG
+817 AKTAGVALSPITGG
-831 AVVDERL
+831 AIVDERL
-838 ATSVPGIFAC
+838 ATSTPGIFAC

-861 SEEGERAGASAAA
+861 SEEGGRAGAFAAA
-874 FAMGAATITVC
+874 FAR
-885 AADAAVGESEPPI
+885 GEVQGGSASTDEAPI

-908 VVPQVISRDAQGLVT
+908 VVPQTISHDAEGAVM
-923 LSFRVSEVIEG
+923 LSFRVSDVIEG
-934 VRFEVRSRD
+934 VRFEVRESED
-943 DAGAC
+943 ADAG
-948 EVIARARDM
+948 EVLARARDM

-971 ESLVGCSRI
+971 ESLAGCSRI
-980 EVTAVSGLAA
+980 VVSAVSGLSA
-990 RQALVAEGGAR
+990 RRAPAVEGGAR

>member
-1 MQEEKAR
+1 MQEGKAC

-13 VVGAGVAGCT
+13 VVGAGIAGCT

-30 YDLSVCVL
+30 YDLSICVL
-38 EAGNDVACGA
+38 EAGNDIACGA

-61 PVPGTLKAHFN
+61 PSPGTLKARFN
-72 ASGSKAYPQWCDELG
+72 VEGSKAYPRWCDELG

-116 ANGIEGVHI
+116 ANGVEGVRI
-125 VSGYQAREMEPNVSP
+125 VSGNRAREMEPNVSP
-140 EVTCALVAPT
+140 EAACALVAPT

-160 FAAAENACDNGV
+160 FAAAENACGNGV
-172 AFLFNHRVERIA
+172 RFLFNHRVERIV

-189 FSLEAAGERFF
+189 FHVEVAGERFS

-212 DELNNMISGNRFSI
+212 DEINNMVSGKRFSI

-237 TEYAGTFE
+237 TEYATTFE

-270 IGPNSVSQDSKTDL
+270 IGPNSVSQASKTDL
-284 STTQAGLADIV
+284 STTQEGLADIV
-295 ERARRTW
+295 ERARRIW
-302 PAASPRGAITNFAGL
+302 PAASPRGVITNFAGL

-323 GDFVIGEVVDAL
+323 GDFVIGEAADVP

-351 PAVAS
+351 PAVATFI
-356 YVASEVAARLGAGG
+356 ASQVAARLGAGG

-388 DEQRECAIASDPA
+388 DEQRERAIASDPA

-413 EAEVVRALHGPLP
+413 EAEMVRALHGPLP
-426 ALSLDAIKWRTG
+426 VLSLDAIKWRTG
-438 ATMGRCHGGFCSSE
+438 ATMGRCHGGFCSPE
-452 LVRIMSREL
+452 LVEIMSREL
-461 GCPPEKIDK
+461 GCAPDAINK
-470 RLAGSKMIAS
+470 RLAGSRMIAS
-480 ARADYVELVRE
+480 ARADYVELARE
-491 GESPAKGEDPEE
+491 GGNPSKGKAREE
-503 ACARHATSS
+503 ADARHA
-512 GSSVATGVKRE
+512 APDMQR
-523 ETNALHGEA
+523 GE
-532 GAWHAALGARRSEP
+532 LGAP
-546 GAPTR
+546 AR
-551 IEGSFD
+551 IEDSFD

-571 VSARRAGAARVA
+571 ASARRAGAARVA

-617 AAMEEQSVTD
+617 AAQEEQAVID
-627 AGVTCEYGVSV
+627 VGVTCEYGVSV
-638 LRIDDD
+638 LRIDDE
-644 GAGKLVVGTRF
+644 GSGKLVVGTRF
-655 GAELFLHAKAVIL
+655 GAELFLHAKAVVS

-712 MLGSGDIGLIMARRM
+712 VLGSGDIGLIMARRM
-727 TLSGINVL
+727 SLSGIRVL

-755 DDFGIPLNL
+755 DDFGIPLHL

-777 NAVVVADVDPATRR
+777 NAVVVADVDPSTRR

-799 IPCNTLVLSC
+799 IPCDTLVLSC

-817 AKTAGVVLSPMTGG
+817 AKTAGVALSPITGG

-838 ATSVPGIFAC
+838 ATSVPGVFAC

-861 SEEGERAGASAAA
+861 SEEGERAGTSAAT
-874 FAMGAATITVC
+874 FACG
-885 AADAAVGESEPPI
+885 DAAAAPCVAGKSPI

-908 VVPQVISRDAQGLVT
+908 VVPQVISRDAEGSVT
-923 LSFRVSEVIEG
+923 LSFRVSDVIEG
-934 VRFEVRSRD
+934 VRFEVRESE
-943 DAGAC
+943 DAGAG
-948 EVIARARDM
+948 EVLARARDM

-971 ESLVGCSRI
+971 GSLAGCSRI
-980 EVTAVSGLAA
+980 VVSAVSGLAA
-990 RQALVAEGGAR
+990 RQVPAAEGGAR

>member
-1 MQEEKAR
+1 MQEGKAC

-13 VVGAGVAGCT
+13 VVGAGIAGCT

-30 YDLSVCVL
+30 YDLSICVL
-38 EAGNDVACGA
+38 EAGNDIACGA

-61 PVPGTLKAHFN
+61 PAPGTLKARFN
-72 ASGSKAYPQWCDELG
+72 VEGSKAYPRWCDELG

-116 ANGIEGVHI
+116 ANGVEGVHI
-125 VSGYQAREMEPNVSP
+125 VSGDRAREMEPNVSP
-140 EVTCALVAPT
+140 EVACALVAST

-160 FAAAENACDNGV
+160 FAAAENACGNGV
-172 AFLFNHRVERIA
+172 RFLFSHRVERIV
-184 RADGG
+184 RADDG
-189 FSLEAAGERFF
+189 FRVEASGERFF

-212 DELNNMISGNRFSI
+212 DEMNNMVSGERFFI

-237 TEYAGTFE
+237 TEYATTFE

-270 IGPNSVSQDSKTDL
+270 IGPNSVSQASKTDL
-284 STTQAGLADIV
+284 STTQEGLADIV

-302 PAASPRGAITNFAGL
+302 PAASLRGAIANFAGL

-323 GDFVIGEVVDAL
+323 GDFVIGEATDAP

-351 PAVAS
+351 PAVATFI
-356 YVASEVAARLGAGG
+356 ASQVAARLGAGG

-380 QLPFTAMT
+380 QLPFTAMA
-388 DEQRECAIASDPA
+388 DEQRERAIASDPA

-426 ALSLDAIKWRTG
+426 VLSLDAIKWRTG
-438 ATMGRCHGGFCSSE
+438 ATMGRCHGGFCSPE
-452 LVRIMSREL
+452 LVEIMSREL
-461 GCPPEKIDK
+461 GCAPDAIDK
-470 RLAGSKMIAS
+470 RLAGSRMIAS
-480 ARADYVELVRE
+480 ARADYVELARE
-491 GESPAKGEDPEE
+491 GGGSSKGEAPEE
-503 ACARHATSS
+503 
-512 GSSVATGVKRE
+512 VD
-523 ETNALHGEA
+523 
-532 GAWHAALGARRSEP
+532 ARRSEL
-546 GAPTR
+546 GAPAR
-551 IEGSFD
+551 IEDSFD

-571 VSARRAGAARVA
+571 ASARRAGAARVA

-594 LKQCVHNGFGL
+594 LRQCVHNGFGL

-617 AAMEEQSVTD
+617 AAQEEQAVID
-627 AGVTCEYGVSV
+627 VGVTCEYGVSV
-638 LRIDDD
+638 LRIDDE

-655 GAELFLHAKAVIL
+655 GAELFLHAKAVVL

-712 MLGSGDIGLIMARRM
+712 VLGSGDIGLIMARRM
-727 TLSGINVL
+727 SLSDIKVL

-755 DDFGIPLNL
+755 DDFGIPLHL

-777 NAVVVADVDPATRR
+777 QAVVVADVDPATRR

-799 IPCNTLVLSC
+799 IPCDTLVLSC

-817 AKTAGVVLSPMTGG
+817 AKTAGVALSPITGG

-838 ATSVPGIFAC
+838 ATSVPGVFAC

-874 FAMGAATITVC
+874 FARGDAEGATH
-885 AADAAVGESEPPI
+885 AAGVPGESSI

-908 VVPQVISRDAQGLVT
+908 VVPQVISRDAEGQMT
-923 LSFRVSEVIEG
+923 LSFRVSDVIEG
-934 VRFEVRSRD
+934 VRFEVRSCD
-943 DAGAC
+943 DAGAG
-948 EVIARARDM
+948 EVLARARDM

-971 ESLVGCSRI
+971 ESLAECSRI
-980 EVTAVSGLAA
+980 VVSAVSGLAG
-990 RQALVAEGGAR
+990 RQAPAAEGGAR

>member
-1 MQEEKAR
+1 MQEGKAC

-13 VVGAGVAGCT
+13 VVGAGIAGCT

-30 YDLSVCVL
+30 YDLSICVL
-38 EAGNDVACGA
+38 EAGNDIACGA

-61 PVPGTLKAHFN
+61 PSPGTLKARFN
-72 ASGSKAYPQWCDELG
+72 VEGSKAYPRWCDELG

-116 ANGIEGVHI
+116 ANGVEGVHI
-125 VSGYQAREMEPNVSP
+125 VSGNRAREMEPNVSP
-140 EVTCALVAPT
+140 EVACALVAPT

-160 FAAAENACDNGV
+160 FAAAENACGNGV
-172 AFLFNHRVERIA
+172 RFLFNHRVERIV

-189 FSLEAAGERFF
+189 FTLEASGEGFF

-212 DELNNMISGNRFSI
+212 DELSNMVSGKRFSI

-237 TEYAGTFE
+237 TEYATTFE

-270 IGPNSVSQDSKTDL
+270 IGPNSVSQASKTDL
-284 STTQAGLADIV
+284 STTQEGLADIV

-323 GDFVIGEVVDAL
+323 GDFVIGEAADAP

-351 PAVAS
+351 PAVATFI
-356 YVASEVAARLGAGG
+356 ASQVAARLGAGG

-388 DEQRECAIASDPA
+388 DEQRERAIASDPA

-426 ALSLDAIKWRTG
+426 VLSLDAIKWRTG
-438 ATMGRCHGGFCSSE
+438 ATMGRCHGGFCSPE
-452 LVRIMSREL
+452 LVEIMSREL
-461 GCPPEKIDK
+461 SCAPDAIDK
-470 RLAGSKMIAS
+470 RLAGSRMIAS
-480 ARADYVELVRE
+480 ARADYVELVRA
-491 GESPAKGEDPEE
+491 GGSPSKSEAPEE
-503 ACARHATSS
+503 AGARS
-512 GSSVATGVKRE
+512 
-523 ETNALHGEA
+523 
-532 GAWHAALGARRSEP
+532 AASDVRRSEL
-546 GAPTR
+546 GAPAR
-551 IEGSFD
+551 IEDSFD

-571 VSARRAGAARVA
+571 ASARRAGAARVA

-594 LKQCVHNGFGL
+594 LRQCVHNGFGL

-617 AAMEEQSVTD
+617 AAQEEQAVID
-627 AGVTCEYGVSV
+627 ASVTCEYGVSV
-638 LRIDDD
+638 LRIDDE
-644 GAGKLVVGTRF
+644 GSGKLVVGTRF
-655 GAELFLHAKAVIL
+655 GAELFLHAKAVVL

-712 MLGSGDIGLIMARRM
+712 VLGSGDIGLIMARRM
-727 TLSGINVL
+727 SLSGIRVL

-755 DDFGIPLNL
+755 DDFGIPLHL

-777 NAVVVADVDPATRR
+777 NAVVVADVDPSTRR

-799 IPCNTLVLSC
+799 IPCDTLVLSC

-817 AKTAGVVLSPMTGG
+817 AKTAGVALSPITGG

-838 ATSVPGIFAC
+838 ATSVPGVFAC

-874 FAMGAATITVC
+874 FARGDTSAATRTKGVP
-885 AADAAVGESEPPI
+885 GESSI
-898 EVVAGEGVRY
+898 EVIAGKGVRY
-908 VVPQVISRDAQGLVT
+908 VVPQVISRDAEGPVT
-923 LSFRVSEVIEG
+923 LSFRVSDVIEG
-934 VRFEVRSRD
+934 VRFEVRSCD
-943 DAGAC
+943 DAGAG
-948 EVIARARDM
+948 EVLARARDM

-971 ESLVGCSRI
+971 ESLAECSRI
-980 EVTAVSGLAA
+980 VVSAVSGFAG
-990 RQALVAEGGAR
+990 RQVPAAEGGAR

>member
-1 MQEEKAR
+1 MQEGKAC

-13 VVGAGVAGCT
+13 VVGAGIAGCT

-30 YDLSVCVL
+30 YDLSICVL
-38 EAGNDVACGA
+38 EAGNDIACGA

-61 PVPGTLKAHFN
+61 PAPGTLKARFN
-72 ASGSKAYPQWCDELG
+72 VEGSKAYPRWCDELG
-87 VQFRRNG
+87 VRFRRNG

-116 ANGIEGVHI
+116 ANGVEGVRI
-125 VSGYQAREMEPNVSP
+125 VSGNRAREMEPNVSP
-140 EVTCALVAPT
+140 EAACALVAPT

-160 FAAAENACDNGV
+160 FAAAENACGNGV
-172 AFLFNHRVERIA
+172 RFQFNHRVERIA

-189 FSLEAAGERFF
+189 FNLEAAGERFS

-212 DELNNMISGNRFSI
+212 DELNNMVSGERFFI

-237 TEYAGTFE
+237 TEYATMFE

-270 IGPNSVSQDSKTDL
+270 IGPNSVFQTSKTDL
-284 STTQAGLADIV
+284 STTQEGLADIV

-317 RAAGES
+317 RATGES
-323 GDFVIGEVVDAL
+323 GDFVIGEAADAP

-351 PAVAS
+351 PAVATFI
-356 YVASEVAARLGAGG
+356 ASQVAARLGAGS

-388 DEQRECAIASDPA
+388 DEQRERAIASDPA

-426 ALSLDAIKWRTG
+426 VLSLDAIKWRTG
-438 ATMGRCHGGFCSSE
+438 ATMGRCHGGFCSPE
-452 LVRIMSREL
+452 LVEIMSREL
-461 GCPPEKIDK
+461 GCAPDAIDK
-470 RLAGSKMIAS
+470 RLAGSRMIAS
-480 ARADYVELVRE
+480 ARADYVELAR
-491 GESPAKGEDPEE
+491 GGGGLSKGEVPEE
-503 ACARHATSS
+503 ADARH
-512 GSSVATGVKRE
+512 VASEVRR
-523 ETNALHGEA
+523 GE
-532 GAWHAALGARRSEP
+532 LGAP
-546 GAPTR
+546 AR
-551 IEGSFD
+551 IEDSFD

-617 AAMEEQSVTD
+617 AAQEEQAVIDASVI
-627 AGVTCEYGVSV
+627 CEYGVSV
-638 LRIDDD
+638 LRIDDE
-644 GAGKLVVGTRF
+644 GAGKLVIGTRF
-655 GAELFLHAKAVIL
+655 GAEFFLHAKAVVL

-677 GALGIAGARPS
+677 GALGIAGSRPS

-698 FMNLQGLVPGSTAV
+698 FMNLQGVVPGKTAV
-712 MLGSGDIGLIMARRM
+712 VLGSGDIGLIMARRM
-727 TLSGINVL
+727 SLSGIRVL

-755 DDFGIPLNL
+755 DDFDIPLHL

-777 NAVVVADVDPATRR
+777 SAVIVADVDPATRR

-799 IPCNTLVLSC
+799 IPCDMLVLSC

-817 AKTAGVVLSPMTGG
+817 AKTAGVELSSVTGG
-831 AVVDERL
+831 AVVNESL

-861 SEEGERAGASAAA
+861 SEEGERAGAAAAA
-874 FAMGAATITVC
+874 FAAGDGARDASM
-885 AADAAVGESEPPI
+885 ARADTRPVEAI
-898 EVVAGEGVRY
+898 AGEGVRY
-908 VVPQVISRDAQGLVT
+908 VVPQTISGDAKGTVV
-923 LSFRVSEVIEG
+923 LSFRVSDVIEG
-934 VRFEVRSRD
+934 VRFEVR
-943 DAGAC
+943 AEGGEGTCVLAK
-948 EVIARARDM
+948 ARDM
-957 VAVPAEMRRMKVDA
+957 VAVPAEMRRMEVDA
-971 ESLVGCSRI
+971 ARLLGCTC
-980 EVTAVSGLAA
+980 VTVSAISGLAA
-990 RQALVAEGGAR
+990 RKDPGRERSAR

>member
-1 MQEEKAR
+1 MQDGKAC

-13 VVGAGVAGCT
+13 VVGAGIAGCT

-30 YDLSVCVL
+30 YDLSICVL
-38 EAGNDVACGA
+38 EAGNDIACGA

-61 PVPGTLKAHFN
+61 PAPGTLKARFN
-72 ASGSKAYPQWCDELG
+72 VEGSKAYPRWCDELG

-102 EGRLKLEEL
+102 EGRSKLDEL
-111 VRRAD
+111 ARRAQ
-116 ANGIEGVHI
+116 ANGVEGVHI
-125 VSGYQAREMEPNVSP
+125 VSGDRAREMEPNVSP
-140 EVTCALVAPT
+140 EVACALVAPT

-160 FAAAENACDNGV
+160 FAAAENACGNGV
-172 AFLFNHRVERIA
+172 RFLFNHRVERIVH
-184 RADGG
+184 ADGG
-189 FSLEAAGERFF
+189 FRVEASGERFF

-212 DELNNMISGNRFSI
+212 DELNNMVSGDRFSI

-237 TEYAGTFE
+237 TEYATTFE

-270 IGPNSVSQDSKTDL
+270 IGPNSVSQASKTDL
-284 STTQAGLADIV
+284 STTQEGLADIV

-323 GDFVIGEVVDAL
+323 GDFVIGEAADAP

-351 PAVAS
+351 PAVATFI
-356 YVASEVAARLGAGG
+356 ASQVAARLGAGS

-388 DEQRECAIASDPA
+388 DEQRERAIASDPA

-426 ALSLDAIKWRTG
+426 VLSLDAIKWRTG
-438 ATMGRCHGGFCSSE
+438 ATMGRCHGGFCSPE

-491 GESPAKGEDPEE
+491 GESPSKGEAPEE

-512 GSSVATGVKRE
+512 GSSAATGVKRE
-523 ETNALHGEA
+523 GANALHGEA

-617 AAMEEQSVTD
+617 AAMEEQSITD

-655 GAELFLHAKAVIL
+655 GAELFLHAKAVVL

-712 MLGSGDIGLIMARRM
+712 VLGSGDIGLIMARRM

-735 GVYEIMPFSSGL
+735 GVYEIMLFSSGL

-755 DDFGIPLNL
+755 DDFGIPLHL

-799 IPCNTLVLSC
+799 IPCDTLVLSC

-861 SEEGERAGASAAA
+861 SEEGERAGA
-874 FAMGAATITVC
+874 
-885 AADAAVGESEPPI
+885 
-898 EVVAGEGVRY
+898 
-908 VVPQVISRDAQGLVT
+908 
-923 LSFRVSEVIEG
+923 
-934 VRFEVRSRD
+934 
-943 DAGAC
+943 
-948 EVIARARDM
+948 
-957 VAVPAEMRRMKVDA
+957 
-971 ESLVGCSRI
+971 
-980 EVTAVSGLAA
+980 
-990 RQALVAEGGAR
+990 

>member
-1 MQEEKAR
+1 MQEGKAC

-13 VVGAGVAGCT
+13 VVGAGIAGCT

-30 YDLSVCVL
+30 YDLSICVL
-38 EAGNDVACGA
+38 EAGNDIACGA

-61 PVPGTLKAHFN
+61 PSPGTLKARFN
-72 ASGSKAYPQWCDELG
+72 VEGSKAYLRWCDELG

-94 SMVLAFDD
+94 SMVLAFND

-116 ANGIEGVHI
+116 ANGVEGVHI
-125 VSGYQAREMEPNVSP
+125 VSGNRAREMEPKVSP
-140 EVTCALVAPT
+140 EVACALVAPT

-160 FAAAENACDNGV
+160 FAAAENACGNGV
-172 AFLFNHRVERIA
+172 RFLFNHRVERIV
-184 RADGG
+184 RAVGG
-189 FSLEAAGERFF
+189 FNIEAAGERFS

-212 DELNNMISGNRFSI
+212 DEINNMVSGKRFSI

-237 TEYAGTFE
+237 TEYATTFE

-270 IGPNSVSQDSKTDL
+270 IGPNSVSQASKTDL
-284 STTQAGLADIV
+284 STTQEGLADIV

-323 GDFVIGEVVDAL
+323 GDFVIGEAADAP

-351 PAVAS
+351 PAVATFI
-356 YVASEVAARLGAGG
+356 ASQVAARLGAGG

-388 DEQRECAIASDPA
+388 DEQRERAIASNPA

-426 ALSLDAIKWRTG
+426 VLSLDAIKWRTG
-438 ATMGRCHGGFCSSE
+438 ATMGRCHGGFCSPE
-452 LVRIMSREL
+452 LVEIMSREL
-461 GCPPEKIDK
+461 GCAPDAINK
-470 RLAGSKMIAS
+470 RLAGSRMIAS
-480 ARADYVELVRE
+480 ARADYVELARE
-491 GESPAKGEDPEE
+491 GGNPSKGK
-503 ACARHATSS
+503 AR
-512 GSSVATGVKRE
+512 E
-523 ETNALHGEA
+523 EA
-532 GAWHAALGARRSEP
+532 GARYAASDARRSEL
-546 GAPTR
+546 GAPAR
-551 IEGSFD
+551 IEDSFD

-571 VSARRAGAARVA
+571 ASARRAGAARVA

-594 LKQCVHNGFGL
+594 LRQCVHNGFGL

-617 AAMEEQSVTD
+617 AAQEEQAVID
-627 AGVTCEYGVSV
+627 VGVTCEYGVSV
-638 LRIDDD
+638 LRIDDE

-655 GAELFLHAKAVIL
+655 GAELFLHAKAVVL

-712 MLGSGDIGLIMARRM
+712 VLGSGDIGLIMARRM
-727 TLSGINVL
+727 SLSGIRVL

-755 DDFGIPLNL
+755 DDFGIPLHL

-777 NAVVVADVDPATRR
+777 NAVVVTDVDPSTRR

-799 IPCNTLVLSC
+799 IPCDTLVLSC

-817 AKTAGVVLSPMTGG
+817 AKTAGVTLSPITGG

-838 ATSVPGIFAC
+838 ATSVPGVFAC

-874 FAMGAATITVC
+874 FARGDTSAATRTKGVP
-885 AADAAVGESEPPI
+885 GESSI
-898 EVVAGEGVRY
+898 EVVAGKGVRY
-908 VVPQVISRDAQGLVT
+908 VVPQVISRDAEGPVT
-923 LSFRVSEVIEG
+923 LSFRVSDVIEG
-934 VRFEVRSRD
+934 VRFEVRSCD
-943 DAGAC
+943 DAGAG
-948 EVIARARDM
+948 EVLARARDM

-971 ESLVGCSRI
+971 ESLAECSRI
-980 EVTAVSGLAA
+980 VVSAVSGLAG
-990 RQALVAEGGAR
+990 RQVPAAEGGAR

>member
-1 MQEEKAR
+1 MQEGKAC

-13 VVGAGVAGCT
+13 VVGAGIAGCT

-30 YDLSVCVL
+30 YDLSICVL
-38 EAGNDVACGA
+38 EAGNDIACGA

-61 PVPGTLKAHFN
+61 PSPGTLKARFN
-72 ASGSKAYPQWCDELG
+72 VEGSKAYPRWCDELG

-116 ANGIEGVHI
+116 ANGVEGVRI
-125 VSGYQAREMEPNVSP
+125 VSGNRAREMEPNVSP
-140 EVTCALVAPT
+140 EAACALVAPT

-160 FAAAENACDNGV
+160 FAAAENACGNG
-172 AFLFNHRVERIA
+172 ARFLFNHRVERIV

-189 FSLEAAGERFF
+189 FHVEVAGERFS

-212 DELNNMISGNRFSI
+212 DELNNMVSGERFSI

-237 TEYAGTFE
+237 TEYATTFG

-270 IGPNSVSQDSKTDL
+270 IGPNSVSQASKTDL
-284 STTQAGLADIV
+284 STTQEGLADIV

-302 PAASPRGAITNFAGL
+302 PAASLRGAITNFAGL

-323 GDFVIGEVVDAL
+323 GDFVIGEAADAP

-351 PAVAS
+351 PAAATFIAS
-356 YVASEVAARLGAGG
+356 QVAARLGAGG

-388 DEQRECAIASDPA
+388 DEQRERAIASDPA

-426 ALSLDAIKWRTG
+426 VLSLDAIKWRTG
-438 ATMGRCHGGFCSSE
+438 ATMGRCHGGFCSPE
-452 LVRIMSREL
+452 LVEIMSREL
-461 GCPPEKIDK
+461 GCAPDAINK
-470 RLAGSKMIAS
+470 RLAGSRMIAS
-480 ARADYVELVRE
+480 ARADYVELARE
-491 GESPAKGEDPEE
+491 GGGSSKGEAPEE
-503 ACARHATSS
+503 AD
-512 GSSVATGVKRE
+512 
-523 ETNALHGEA
+523 
-532 GAWHAALGARRSEP
+532 ARRSEL
-546 GAPTR
+546 GAPAR
-551 IEGSFD
+551 IEDSFD

-571 VSARRAGAARVA
+571 ASARRAGAARVA
-583 MVDREERPGGV
+583 MIDREERPGGV
-594 LKQCVHNGFGL
+594 LRQCVHNGFGL

-617 AAMEEQSVTD
+617 AAQEEQAVID
-627 AGVTCEYGVSV
+627 VGVTCEYGVSV
-638 LRIDDD
+638 LRIDDE

-655 GAELFLHAKAVIL
+655 GAELFLHAKAVVL

-712 MLGSGDIGLIMARRM
+712 VLGSGDIGLIMARRM
-727 TLSGINVL
+727 SLSGIRVL

-755 DDFGIPLNL
+755 DDFGIPLHL

-777 NAVVVADVDPATRR
+777 NAVVVADVDPSTRR

-799 IPCNTLVLSC
+799 IPCDTLVLSC

-817 AKTAGVVLSPMTGG
+817 AKTAGVALSPITGG

-838 ATSVPGIFAC
+838 ATSVPGVFAC

-874 FAMGAATITVC
+874 FARGDASAATRTKGEP
-885 AADAAVGESEPPI
+885 GESSI
-898 EVVAGEGVRY
+898 EVVAGKGVRY
-908 VVPQVISRDAQGLVT
+908 VVPQVISRDAEEPVT
-923 LSFRVSEVIEG
+923 LSFRVSDVIEG
-934 VRFEVRSRD
+934 VRFEVRSCD
-943 DAGAC
+943 DAGAG
-948 EVIARARDM
+948 EVLARARDM

-971 ESLVGCSRI
+971 ESLAECSRI
-980 EVTAVSGLAA
+980 VVSAVSGLAG
-990 RQALVAEGGAR
+990 RQAPAAEGGAR

>member
-1 MQEEKAR
+1 MQEGKAC

-13 VVGAGVAGCT
+13 VVGAGIAGCT

-30 YDLSVCVL
+30 YDLSICVL
-38 EAGNDVACGA
+38 EAGNDIACGA

-61 PVPGTLKAHFN
+61 PVPGTLKARFN
-72 ASGSKAYPQWCDELG
+72 VEGSKAYPRWCDELG

-102 EGRLKLEEL
+102 EGRLKLNEL

-116 ANGIEGVHI
+116 ANGVEGVRI
-125 VSGYQAREMEPNVSP
+125 VSGSRAREMEPNVSP
-140 EVTCALVAPT
+140 EVACALVAPT

-160 FAAAENACDNGV
+160 FAAAENACGNG
-172 AFLFNHRVERIA
+172 ARFLFNHRVERIV
-184 RADGG
+184 RVEGG
-189 FSLEAAGERFF
+189 FNLEASGERFF

-212 DELNNMISGNRFSI
+212 DELNNMVSGERFSI

-237 TEYAGTFE
+237 TEYATTFE
-245 HTMFQ
+245 RTMFQ

-270 IGPNSVSQDSKTDL
+270 IGPNSVSQASKTDL
-284 STTQAGLADIV
+284 STTQEGLADIV

-323 GDFVIGEVVDAL
+323 GDFVIGEAADAP

-351 PAVAS
+351 PAVATFI
-356 YVASEVAARLGAGG
+356 ASQVAARLGADG
-370 NPSFNPRRAP
+370 NPSFNPRRVP

-388 DEQRECAIASDPA
+388 DEQRERAIASDPA

-413 EAEVVRALHGPLP
+413 EAEVVCALHGPLP
-426 ALSLDAIKWRTG
+426 VLSLDAIKWRTG
-438 ATMGRCHGGFCSSE
+438 ATMGRCHGSFCSPE
-452 LVRIMSREL
+452 LVEIMSREL
-461 GCPPEKIDK
+461 GCSPDAIDK
-470 RLAGSKMIAS
+470 RLPGSRMIAS
-480 ARADYVELVRE
+480 ARADYVELARE
-491 GESPAKGEDPEE
+491 GGNPSKGEAPEE
-503 ACARHATSS
+503 VDARHAASD
-512 GSSVATGVKRE
+512 
-523 ETNALHGEA
+523 
-532 GAWHAALGARRSEP
+532 ARRSEL
-546 GAPTR
+546 GAPAR
-551 IEGSFD
+551 VEDSFD

-617 AAMEEQSVTD
+617 AAQEEQAVID

-638 LRIDDD
+638 LRIDDE

-655 GAELFLHAKAVIL
+655 GAELFFHAKAVVL

-712 MLGSGDIGLIMARRM
+712 VLGSGDIGLIMARRM
-727 TLSGINVL
+727 TLSGIKVL

-755 DDFGIPLNL
+755 DDFGIPLHL

-777 NAVVVADVDPATRR
+777 QAVVVADVDPATRR

-799 IPCNTLVLSC
+799 IPCDTLVLSC

-817 AKTAGVVLSPMTGG
+817 AKTAGVALSPITGG
-831 AVVDERL
+831 AIVDERL
-838 ATSVPGIFAC
+838 ATSTPGIFAC

-861 SEEGERAGASAAA
+861 SEEGERAGAFAAA
-874 FAMGAATITVC
+874 FARGDASAATRTK
-885 AADAAVGESEPPI
+885 GEPSI
-898 EVVAGEGVRY
+898 EVVAGKGVRY
-908 VVPQVISRDAQGLVT
+908 VVPQMISHDAEGAVM
-923 LSFRVSEVIEG
+923 LSFRVSDVIEG
-934 VRFEVRSRD
+934 VRFEVRESE
-943 DAGAC
+943 DAGAG
-948 EVIARARDM
+948 EVLARARDV

-971 ESLVGCSRI
+971 ESLAGCSRI
-980 EVTAVSGLAA
+980 VVSAVSGLSA
-990 RQALVAEGGAR
+990 RQAPAVEGGAR

>member
-1 MQEEKAR
+1 MQEGKAC
-8 SFDVV
+8 SFDAV
-13 VVGAGVAGCT
+13 VVGAGIAGCA

-30 YDLSVCVL
+30 YDLSICVL
-38 EAGNDVACGA
+38 EAGNDIACGA

-61 PVPGTLKAHFN
+61 PSPGTLKARFN
-72 ASGSKAYPQWCDELG
+72 VEGSKAYPRWCDDLG

-116 ANGIEGVHI
+116 ANGVEGVRI
-125 VSGYQAREMEPNVSP
+125 VSGNRAREMEPNVSP
-140 EVTCALVAPT
+140 EAACALVAPT

-160 FAAAENACDNGV
+160 FAVAENACGNGV
-172 AFLFNHRVERIA
+172 RFLFNHRVEHIV

-189 FSLEAAGERFF
+189 FNIEVAGERFF

-212 DELNNMISGNRFSI
+212 DEINNMVSGKRFSI

-237 TEYAGTFE
+237 TEYATTFE

-270 IGPNSVSQDSKTDL
+270 IGPNSVSQASKTDL
-284 STTQAGLADIV
+284 STTQEGLADIV

-323 GDFVIGEVVDAL
+323 GDFVIGEAADAP

-351 PAVAS
+351 PAVATFI
-356 YVASEVAARLGAGG
+356 ASQVAARLGAGG

-388 DEQRECAIASDPA
+388 DEQRERAIASNPA

-426 ALSLDAIKWRTG
+426 VLSLDAIKWRTG
-438 ATMGRCHGGFCSSE
+438 ATMGRCHGGFCSPE
-452 LVRIMSREL
+452 LVEIMSREL
-461 GCPPEKIDK
+461 GCAPDAINK
-470 RLAGSKMIAS
+470 RLAGSRMIAS
-480 ARADYVELVRE
+480 ARADYVKLARE
-491 GESPAKGEDPEE
+491 GGGLAKGVLHEE
-503 ACARHATSS
+503 AD
-512 GSSVATGVKRE
+512 V
-523 ETNALHGEA
+523 
-532 GAWHAALGARRSEP
+532 RRSEL
-546 GAPTR
+546 GAPAR
-551 IEGSFD
+551 IEDSFD

-571 VSARRAGAARVA
+571 ASARRAGAARVA

-594 LKQCVHNGFGL
+594 LRQCVHNGFGL

-617 AAMEEQSVTD
+617 AAQEEQAVID
-627 AGVTCEYGVSV
+627 VGVTCEYGVSV
-638 LRIDDD
+638 LRIDDE

-655 GAELFLHAKAVIL
+655 GAELFLHAKAVVL
-668 ATGSRERGL
+668 ATGSRERGQ

-712 MLGSGDIGLIMARRM
+712 VLGSGDIGLIMARRM
-727 TLSGINVL
+727 SLSGIRVL

-755 DDFGIPLNL
+755 DDFGIPLHL

-777 NAVVVADVDPATRR
+777 NAVVVADVDPSTRR

-799 IPCNTLVLSC
+799 IPCDTLVLSC

-817 AKTAGVVLSPMTGG
+817 AKTAGVALSPITGG

-838 ATSVPGIFAC
+838 ATSVPGVFAC

-874 FAMGAATITVC
+874 FARGDTSAATRTKGVP
-885 AADAAVGESEPPI
+885 GESSI

-908 VVPQVISRDAQGLVT
+908 VVPQVISRDAEGPVT
-923 LSFRVSEVIEG
+923 LSFRVSDVIEG
-934 VRFEVRSRD
+934 VRFEVRSCD
-943 DAGAC
+943 DAGAG
-948 EVIARARDM
+948 EVLARARDM

-971 ESLVGCSRI
+971 ESLAECSRI
-980 EVTAVSGLAA
+980 VVSAVSGLAG
-990 RQALVAEGGAR
+990 RQVPAVEGGAR